1 MKKVKIAYITTQE
14 ASDVFP
20 LISALKELI
29 SQHGKIADVAIRS
42 GEDLKDSAR
51 REELER
57 IACDSH
63 LVIFNLHGGKKSLPC
78 FDELMG
84 KLQGSKASISAH
96 CASNEPEIELMK
108 LSTVD
113 EVVYKKVSRYLDYGG
128 KENFFNLI
136 IYLASRF
143 VGADLAFA
151 EPERPVWEG
160 IYHPDFDHVP
170 TLDEYLQ
177 KKYVPGKPTV
187 GLWFYQSL
195 WQAGNTVFVDRLIE
209 QIEQKGANVIPV
221 FLHSL
226 KDVERG
232 TKGAEWV
239 VDNFFIRDGKSII
252 DVLISTLMFSLS
264 IRPWEGEGAAAS
276 EDIARSEEWFLK
288 KLNVPVL
295 KAVVTYNTPGEWKES
310 MQGLSPLD
318 ISMGI
323 AMPEFDGMLITVPVA
338 ARDRT
343 DIDPLTGARVIRF
356 EPLPERIEKMVRLSL
371 NWARLRHIP
380 NPEKKVAIIFHNY
393 PPRDDRIGTA
403 FGLDSPVSVLNI
415 LQKMSDAGYKLDRMP
430 ESGQALIEDV
440 KSRLTLDRRWKSP
453 EELARR
459 AIDSVSENDYLQWF
473 GRLPAAV
480 QAKMTAA
487 WGAPPGEL
495 FVHKKSLIIPGIIN
509 GNFFIGLQ
517 PPRGFLEDPAAI
529 YHSPDHPIP
538 HHYYAYYRWIR
549 DVFGANVIMHIGK
562 HGSLEWLP
570 GKSVGLS
577 DSCFPDIAISDL
589 PNIYPYIINNPG
601 EGTQAKRRSYCCII
615 DHLVPVMH
623 NADAYDELAELEV
636 MIRDYHQSALEDPA
650 KLPTQKRMIWEKVC
664 EAKLDHDLETDEE
677 AAFSDF
683 DRFLEK
689 LHEYLHETADTQIRD
704 GLHILGEPPEG
715 SRLDEFL
722 VALTR
727 LSNGSVPSL
736 RQSLAEALGYDYE
749 FLLANRGKILSGIK
763 TCGEAIEEINA
774 LALSLVSRL
783 HEDGFCRD
791 DEGFSMKRVRAL
803 EDEVLGRQ
811 SSKVEQVLEY
821 ISSGLAPNIAATRD
835 ELWSILSASRG
846 RFVSP
851 GPSGAPTRGMADI
864 LPTGRNFYSVDPQA
878 IPSQAAWKVGVA
890 QADALLKRYL
900 KDEGRYPESL
910 GIVIWGSPTMRTKG
924 DDIAEVLSLMGV
936 RPVWEEKSGRVTG
949 IELIPLEE
957 LQRPRVDVMLRI
969 SGFFRDAFPNI
980 VHLVDRAVELVAGQ
994 KESPEQNFLAKHVSM
1009 DISEK
1014 TAAGIDREQ
1023 AGIEARYRIFGCR
1036 PGAYGAGVSDAIDSK
1051 NWKDEKDLAEIYV
1064 KWGGYAYG
1072 RKNFGATVPDEFRK
1086 RLSLLDLTVKNEDT
1100 REYDMLDGDDFY
1112 SYHGGMIAAVK
1123 ALKGE
1128 LPRSYCGDSSDPDH
1142 VLTRS
1147 TVEETKHI
1155 FRARILNPKWIE
1167 SMQRHGYKGAGDLSR
1182 MVDIA
1187 FGWDA
1192 TAEVLED
1199 WMYEELAN
1207 KYALD
1212 KEMQEWLKDVNPH
1225 ALQNITERL
1234 LEAVERGM
1242 WQASDE
1248 MKEELRDVYLEIE
1261 GWIEDDS
1268 EKSPKISGEK
1278 PNDGSDHEMT

>member
-1 MKKVKIAYITTQE
+1 MFRYANEITGWIITKKVKIAYVTTQE

-29 SQHGKIADVAIRS
+29 RQHGEVAEVAVRS
-42 GEDLKDSAR
+42 GEDLKDVDQWEEFEHFAR
-51 REELER
+51 SCH
-57 IACDSH
+57 IA
-63 LVIFNLHGGKKSLPC
+63 IFNLHGGKKSLSS
-78 FDELMG
+78 FDELVQR
-84 KLQGSKASISAH
+84 LQDSSVSIYAQS
-96 CASNEPEIELMK
+96 ASNEPEIELMK

-113 EVVYKKVSRYLDYGG
+113 DAVYRKVSQYLDYGG
-128 KENFFNLI
+128 RKNFYSLI
-136 IYLASRF
+136 LYLANYFIGSNYEF
-143 VGADLAFA
+143 S
-151 EPERPVWEG
+151 EPARPIWEG

-170 TLDEYLQ
+170 TLKEYLQ
-177 KKYVPGKPTV
+177 SKCVAGRPTV

-195 WQAGNTVFVDRLIE
+195 WQAGNTLFIDRLIE
-209 QIEQKGANVIPV
+209 EIERQGANVIPV
-221 FLHSL
+221 FLHAA

-239 VDNFFIRDGKSII
+239 VENLFMKDGRPII

-264 IRPWEGEGAAAS
+264 IKPWEGSDTGEGQ
-276 EDIARSEEWFLK
+276 EVARSEEWFIK
-288 KLNVPVL
+288 RLNVPVL
-295 KAVVTYNTPGEWKES
+295 KAIVTYNTLAEWNES
-310 MQGLSPLD
+310 LQGCSPMD

-338 ARDRT
+338 ARERT

-356 EPLPERIEKMVRLSL
+356 EPLPERTNKIVRLSL
-371 NWARLRHIP
+371 NWAKLRHIP
-380 NPEKKVAIIFHNY
+380 NSQKKVAIIFHNY

-415 LQKMSDAGYKLDRMP
+415 MKAMDDAGYTIERMP
-430 ESGQALIEDV
+430 ENGQALIEDV
-440 KSRLTLDRRWKSP
+440 KSRLTLDRRWRSP
-453 EELARR
+453 EELAKR
-459 AIDSVSENDYLQWF
+459 AIDSVTEGDYKDWF
-473 GRLPAAV
+473 EQLPVAV
-480 QAKMTAA
+480 QEKMTSA
-487 WGAPPGEL
+487 WGEAPGKL
-495 FVHKKSLIIPGIIN
+495 FVHKKNLIIPGVIN
-509 GNFFIGLQ
+509 GNIFIGLQ
-517 PPRGFLEDPAAI
+517 PSRGFLEDPAAI

-549 DVFGANVIMHIGK
+549 DVFRADLVMHIGK

-623 NADAYDELAELEV
+623 NADAYDEMAELEV
-636 MIRDYHQSALEDPA
+636 MLADYYQAASEDQS
-650 KLPTQKRMIWEKVC
+650 KLPTQKKMIWEKVC
-664 EAKLDHDLETDEE
+664 EAKLDHDLEVEE
-677 AAFSDF
+677 EEAFSDF
-683 DRFLEK
+683 DKFLEK
-689 LHEYLHETADTQIRD
+689 LHEYLHEMADTQIRD

-727 LSNGSVPSL
+727 LANGQVPSL
-736 RQSLAEALGYDYE
+736 RQSLAEAMGYDYDY
-749 FLLANRGKILSGIK
+749 LLDNRGKIVSGSK
-763 TCGEAIEEINA
+763 TCGQVIDDLNSLALRLVSGLHEQGFAVGTIPELVEEI
-774 LALSLVSRL
+774 L
-783 HEDGFCRD
+783 G
-791 DEGFSMKRVRAL
+791 KRNPKI
-803 EDEVLGRQ
+803 EKVLD
-811 SSKVEQVLEY
+811 Y
-821 ISSGLAPNIAATRD
+821 IATTLAPNIDATVD
-835 ELWSILSASRG
+835 ELSAILCASDG
-846 RFVSP
+846 GFVSP

-890 QADALLKRYL
+890 QADALLERYL
-900 KDEGRYPESL
+900 EDEGCYPESL
-910 GIVIWGSPTMRTKG
+910 GMVIWGSPTMRTKG
-924 DDIAEVLSLMGV
+924 DDIAEVLCLMGV
-936 RPVWEEKSGRVTG
+936 RPVWEERSGRVTG
-949 IELIPLEE
+949 IELIPIEE
-957 LQRPRVDVMLRI
+957 LQRPRIDVMLRI

-980 VHLVDRAVELVAGQ
+980 VHLVDRAVELVAEQ
-994 KESPEQNFLAKHVSM
+994 KEPPEQNFLAKHVSA

-1014 TAAGIDREQ
+1014 TAAGIDGEQ
-1023 AGIEARYRIFGCR
+1023 AKTLACYRIFGCR

-1072 RKNFGATVPDEFRK
+1072 RKNFGATVPDEFRR
-1086 RLSLLDLTVKNEDT
+1086 RLSRLDLTVKNEDT

-1128 LPRSYCGDSSDPDH
+1128 LPRSYCGDSSDPDR
-1142 VLTRS
+1142 VKTRS

-1167 SMQRHGYKGAGDLSR
+1167 SMKRHGYKGAGDISR

-1212 KEMQEWLKDVNPH
+1212 KDMQEWLKKVNPH
-1225 ALQNITERL
+1225 ALQNIAERL

-1242 WQASDE
+1242 WQATEE
-1248 MKEELRDVYLEIE
+1248 MKEELRDVYLDIE
-1261 GWIEDDS
+1261 GWIEDDQPQTDAS
-1268 EKSPKISGEK
+1268 SG
-1278 PNDGSDHEMT
+1278 S

>member
-1 MKKVKIAYITTQE
+1 MFRYANEITGWIITKKVKIAYVTTQE

-29 SQHGKIADVAIRS
+29 RQHGEVAEVAVRS
-42 GEDLKDSAR
+42 GEDLKDVDQWEEFEHFAR
-51 REELER
+51 SCH
-57 IACDSH
+57 IA
-63 LVIFNLHGGKKSLPC
+63 IFNLHGGKKSLSS
-78 FDELMG
+78 FDELVQS
-84 KLQGSKASISAH
+84 LQDSSVSIYAQS
-96 CASNEPEIELMK
+96 ASNEPEIELMK

-113 EVVYKKVSRYLDYGG
+113 DAIYRKVSQYLDYGG
-128 KENFFNLI
+128 RKNFYSLI
-136 IYLASRF
+136 LYLANYFIGSNYEF
-143 VGADLAFA
+143 S
-151 EPERPVWEG
+151 EPARPIWEG

-170 TLDEYLQ
+170 TLKEYLQ
-177 KKYVPGKPTV
+177 SKCVAGRPTV

-195 WQAGNTVFVDRLIE
+195 WQAGNTLFIDRLIE
-209 QIEQKGANVIPV
+209 EIERQGANVIPV
-221 FLHSL
+221 FLHAA

-239 VDNFFIRDGKSII
+239 VENLFMKDGRPII

-264 IRPWEGEGAAAS
+264 IKPWEGSDTGEGQ
-276 EDIARSEEWFLK
+276 EVARSEEWFIK
-288 KLNVPVL
+288 RLNVPVL
-295 KAVVTYNTPGEWKES
+295 KAIVTYNTLAEWNES
-310 MQGLSPLD
+310 LQGCSPMD

-323 AMPEFDGMLITVPVA
+323 AMPEFDGMMITVPVA
-338 ARDRT
+338 ARERT

-356 EPLPERIEKMVRLSL
+356 EPLPERTNKIVRLSL
-371 NWARLRHIP
+371 NWAKLRHIP
-380 NPEKKVAIIFHNY
+380 NSQKKVAIIFHNY

-415 LQKMSDAGYKLDRMP
+415 MKAMDDAGYTIERMP
-430 ESGQALIEDV
+430 ENGQALIEDV
-440 KSRLTLDRRWKSP
+440 KSRLTLDRRWRSP
-453 EELARR
+453 EELAKR
-459 AIDSVSENDYLQWF
+459 AIDSVTEGDYKDWF
-473 GRLPAAV
+473 EQLPVAV
-480 QAKMTAA
+480 QEKMTSA
-487 WGAPPGEL
+487 WGEAPGKL
-495 FVHKKSLIIPGIIN
+495 FVHKKNLIIPGVIN
-509 GNFFIGLQ
+509 GNIFIGLQ

-549 DVFGANVIMHIGK
+549 DVFRADLVMHIGK

-623 NADAYDELAELEV
+623 NADAYDEMAELEV
-636 MIRDYHQSALEDPA
+636 MLADYYQAASEDQS
-650 KLPTQKRMIWEKVC
+650 KLPTQKKMIWEKVC
-664 EAKLDHDLETDEE
+664 EAKLDHDLEVEE
-677 AAFSDF
+677 EEAFSDF
-683 DRFLEK
+683 DKFLEK
-689 LHEYLHETADTQIRD
+689 LHEYLHEMADTQIRD

-727 LSNGSVPSL
+727 LANGQVPSL
-736 RQSLAEALGYDYE
+736 RQSLAEAMGYDYDY
-749 FLLANRGKILSGIK
+749 LLDNRGKIVSGSK
-763 TCGEAIEEINA
+763 TCGQVIDDLNSLALRLVSGLHEQGFAVGTIPELVEEI
-774 LALSLVSRL
+774 L
-783 HEDGFCRD
+783 G
-791 DEGFSMKRVRAL
+791 KRNPKI
-803 EDEVLGRQ
+803 EKVLD
-811 SSKVEQVLEY
+811 Y
-821 ISSGLAPNIAATRD
+821 IATTLAPNIDATVD
-835 ELWSILSASRG
+835 ELSAILCASDG
-846 RFVSP
+846 GFVSP

-890 QADALLKRYL
+890 QADALLERYL
-900 KDEGRYPESL
+900 EDEGCYPESL
-910 GIVIWGSPTMRTKG
+910 GMVIWGSPTMRTKG
-924 DDIAEVLSLMGV
+924 DDIAEVLCLMGV
-936 RPVWEEKSGRVTG
+936 RPVWEERSGRVTG
-949 IELIPLEE
+949 IELIPIEE
-957 LQRPRVDVMLRI
+957 LQRPRIDVMLRI

-980 VHLVDRAVELVAGQ
+980 VHLVDRAVELVAEQ
-994 KESPEQNFLAKHVSM
+994 KEPPEQNFLAKHVSA

-1014 TAAGIDREQ
+1014 TAAGIDGEQ
-1023 AGIEARYRIFGCR
+1023 AKTLACYRIFGCR

-1072 RKNFGATVPDEFRK
+1072 RKNFGATVPDEFRR
-1086 RLSLLDLTVKNEDT
+1086 RLSRLDLTVKNEDT

-1128 LPRSYCGDSSDPDH
+1128 LPRSYCGDSSDPDR
-1142 VLTRS
+1142 VKTRS

-1167 SMQRHGYKGAGDLSR
+1167 SMKRHGYKGAGDISR

-1212 KEMQEWLKDVNPH
+1212 KDMQEWLKKVNPH
-1225 ALQNITERL
+1225 ALQNIAERL

-1242 WQASDE
+1242 WQATEE
-1248 MKEELRDVYLEIE
+1248 MKEELRDVYLDIE
-1261 GWIEDDS
+1261 GWIEDDQPQTDAS
-1268 EKSPKISGEK
+1268 SG
-1278 PNDGSDHEMT
+1278 S

>member
-1 MKKVKIAYITTQE
+1 MFRYANEITGWIITKKVKIAYVTTQE

-29 SQHGKIADVAIRS
+29 RQHGEVAEVAVRS
-42 GEDLKDSAR
+42 GEDLKDVDQWEEFEHFAR
-51 REELER
+51 SCH
-57 IACDSH
+57 IA
-63 LVIFNLHGGKKSLPC
+63 IFNLHGGKKSLSS
-78 FDELMG
+78 FDELVQS
-84 KLQGSKASISAH
+84 LQDSSVSIYAQS
-96 CASNEPEIELMK
+96 ASNEPEIELMK

-113 EVVYKKVSRYLDYGG
+113 DAVYRKVSQYLDYGG
-128 KENFFNLI
+128 RKNFYSLI
-136 IYLASRF
+136 LYLANYFIGSNYEF
-143 VGADLAFA
+143 S
-151 EPERPVWEG
+151 EPARPIWEG

-170 TLDEYLQ
+170 TLKEYLQ
-177 KKYVPGKPTV
+177 SKCVAGRPTV

-195 WQAGNTVFVDRLIE
+195 WQAGNTLFIDRLIE
-209 QIEQKGANVIPV
+209 EIERQGANVIPV
-221 FLHSL
+221 FLHAA

-239 VDNFFIRDGKSII
+239 VENLFMKDGRPII

-264 IRPWEGEGAAAS
+264 IKPWEGSDTGEGQ
-276 EDIARSEEWFLK
+276 EVARSEEWFIK
-288 KLNVPVL
+288 RLNVPVL
-295 KAVVTYNTPGEWKES
+295 KAIVTYNTLAEWNES
-310 MQGLSPLD
+310 LQGCSPMD

-338 ARDRT
+338 ARERT

-356 EPLPERIEKMVRLSL
+356 EPLPERTNKIVRLSL
-371 NWARLRHIP
+371 NWAKLRHIP
-380 NPEKKVAIIFHNY
+380 NSQKKVAIIFHNY

-415 LQKMSDAGYKLDRMP
+415 MKAMDDAGYTIERMP
-430 ESGQALIEDV
+430 ENGQALIEDV
-440 KSRLTLDRRWKSP
+440 KSRLTLDRRWRSP
-453 EELARR
+453 EELAKR
-459 AIDSVSENDYLQWF
+459 AIDSVTEGDYKDWF
-473 GRLPAAV
+473 EQLPVAV
-480 QAKMTAA
+480 QEKMTSA
-487 WGAPPGEL
+487 WGEAPGKL
-495 FVHKKSLIIPGIIN
+495 FVHKKNLIIPGVIN
-509 GNFFIGLQ
+509 GNIFIGLQ

-549 DVFGANVIMHIGK
+549 DVFRADLVMHIGK

-623 NADAYDELAELEV
+623 NADAYDEMAELEV
-636 MIRDYHQSALEDPA
+636 MLADYYQAASEDQS
-650 KLPTQKRMIWEKVC
+650 KLPTQKKMIWEKVC
-664 EAKLDHDLETDEE
+664 EAKLDHDLEVEE
-677 AAFSDF
+677 EEAFSDF
-683 DRFLEK
+683 DKFLEK
-689 LHEYLHETADTQIRD
+689 LHEYLHEMADTQIRD

-727 LSNGSVPSL
+727 LANGQVPSL
-736 RQSLAEALGYDYE
+736 RQSLAEAMGYDYDY
-749 FLLANRGKILSGIK
+749 LLDNRGKIVSGSK
-763 TCGEAIEEINA
+763 TCGQVIDDLNSLALRLVSGLHEQGFAVGTIPELVEEI
-774 LALSLVSRL
+774 L
-783 HEDGFCRD
+783 G
-791 DEGFSMKRVRAL
+791 KRNPKI
-803 EDEVLGRQ
+803 EKVLD
-811 SSKVEQVLEY
+811 Y
-821 ISSGLAPNIAATRD
+821 ISTTLAPSINATVD
-835 ELWSILSASRG
+835 ELTGVLCASDG
-846 RFVSP
+846 GFVSP

-890 QADALLKRYL
+890 QADALLERYL
-900 KDEGRYPESL
+900 EDEGCYPESL
-910 GIVIWGSPTMRTKG
+910 GMVIWGSPTMRTKG
-924 DDIAEVLSLMGV
+924 DDIAEVLCLMGV
-936 RPVWEEKSGRVTG
+936 RPVWEERSGRVTG
-949 IELIPLEE
+949 IELIPIEE
-957 LQRPRVDVMLRI
+957 LQRPRIDVMLRI

-980 VHLVDRAVELVAGQ
+980 VHLVDRAVELVAEQ
-994 KESPEQNFLAKHVSM
+994 KEPPEQNFLAKHVSA

-1014 TAAGIDREQ
+1014 TAAGIDGEQ
-1023 AGIEARYRIFGCR
+1023 AKTLACYRIFGCR

-1072 RKNFGATVPDEFRK
+1072 RKNFGATVPDEFRR
-1086 RLSLLDLTVKNEDT
+1086 RLSRLDLTVKNEDT

-1128 LPRSYCGDSSDPDH
+1128 LPRSYCGDSSDPDR
-1142 VLTRS
+1142 VKTRS

-1167 SMQRHGYKGAGDLSR
+1167 SMKRHGYKGAGDISR

-1212 KEMQEWLKDVNPH
+1212 KDMQEWLKKVNPH
-1225 ALQNITERL
+1225 ALQNIAERL

-1242 WQASDE
+1242 WQATEE
-1248 MKEELRDVYLEIE
+1248 MKEELRDVYLDIE
-1261 GWIEDDS
+1261 GWIEDDQPQTDAS
-1268 EKSPKISGEK
+1268 SG
-1278 PNDGSDHEMT
+1278 S

>member
-1 MKKVKIAYITTQE
+1 MFRYANEITGWIITKKVKIAYVTTQE

-29 SQHGKIADVAIRS
+29 RQHGEVAEVAVRS
-42 GEDLKDSAR
+42 GEDLKDVDQWEEFEHFAR
-51 REELER
+51 SCH
-57 IACDSH
+57 IA
-63 LVIFNLHGGKKSLPC
+63 IFNLHGGKKSLSS
-78 FDELMG
+78 FDELVQS
-84 KLQGSKASISAH
+84 LQDSSVSIYAQS
-96 CASNEPEIELMK
+96 ASNEPEIELMK

-113 EVVYKKVSRYLDYGG
+113 DAIYRKVSQYLDYGG
-128 KENFFNLI
+128 RKNFYSLI
-136 IYLASRF
+136 LYLANYFIGSNYEF
-143 VGADLAFA
+143 S
-151 EPERPVWEG
+151 EPARPIWEG

-170 TLDEYLQ
+170 TLKEYLQ
-177 KKYVPGKPTV
+177 SKCVAGRPTV

-195 WQAGNTVFVDRLIE
+195 WQAGNTLFIDRLIE
-209 QIEQKGANVIPV
+209 EIERQGANVIPV
-221 FLHSL
+221 FLHAA

-239 VDNFFIRDGKSII
+239 VENLFMKDGRPII

-264 IRPWEGEGAAAS
+264 IKPWEGSDTGEGQ
-276 EDIARSEEWFLK
+276 EVARSEEWFIK
-288 KLNVPVL
+288 RLNVPVL
-295 KAVVTYNTPGEWKES
+295 KAIVTYNTLADWNES
-310 MQGLSPLD
+310 LQGCSPMD

-338 ARDRT
+338 ARERT

-356 EPLPERIEKMVRLSL
+356 EPLPERTNKIVRLSL
-371 NWARLRHIP
+371 NWAKLRHIP
-380 NPEKKVAIIFHNY
+380 NSQKKVAIIFHNY

-415 LQKMSDAGYKLDRMP
+415 MKAMDDAGYTIERMP
-430 ESGQALIEDV
+430 ENGQALIEDV
-440 KSRLTLDRRWKSP
+440 KSRLTLDRRWRSP
-453 EELARR
+453 EELAKR
-459 AIDSVSENDYLQWF
+459 AIDSVTEGDYKDWF
-473 GRLPAAV
+473 EQLPVAV
-480 QAKMTAA
+480 QEKMTSA
-487 WGAPPGEL
+487 WGEAPGKL
-495 FVHKKSLIIPGIIN
+495 FVHKKNLIIPGVIN
-509 GNFFIGLQ
+509 GNIFIGLQ
-517 PPRGFLEDPAAI
+517 PSRGFLEDPAAI

-549 DVFGANVIMHIGK
+549 DVFRADLVMHIGK

-623 NADAYDELAELEV
+623 NADAYDEMAELEV
-636 MIRDYHQSALEDPA
+636 MLADYYQAASEDPS
-650 KLPTQKRMIWEKVC
+650 KLPTQKKMIWDKVC
-664 EAKLDHDLETDEE
+664 EAKLDHDLEIEE
-677 AAFSDF
+677 EEAFSDF
-683 DRFLEK
+683 DKFLEK
-689 LHEYLHETADTQIRD
+689 LHEYLHEMADTQIRD

-727 LSNGSVPSL
+727 LANGQVPSL
-736 RQSLAEALGYDYE
+736 RQSLAEAMGYDYDY
-749 FLLANRGKILSGIK
+749 LLDNRGKIVSGSK
-763 TCGEAIEEINA
+763 TCGQVIDDLNSLALRLVSGLHEQGFAVGTIPELVEEI
-774 LALSLVSRL
+774 L
-783 HEDGFCRD
+783 G
-791 DEGFSMKRVRAL
+791 KRNPKI
-803 EDEVLGRQ
+803 EKVLD
-811 SSKVEQVLEY
+811 Y
-821 ISSGLAPNIAATRD
+821 IATTLAPNIDATVD
-835 ELWSILSASRG
+835 ELSAILCASDG
-846 RFVSP
+846 GFVSP

-890 QADALLKRYL
+890 QADALLERYL
-900 KDEGRYPESL
+900 EDEGCYPESL
-910 GIVIWGSPTMRTKG
+910 GMVIWGSPTMRTKG
-924 DDIAEVLSLMGV
+924 DDIAEVLCLMGV
-936 RPVWEEKSGRVTG
+936 RPVWEERSGRVTG
-949 IELIPLEE
+949 IELIPIEE
-957 LQRPRVDVMLRI
+957 LQRPRIDVMLRI

-980 VHLVDRAVELVAGQ
+980 VHLVDRAVELVAEQ
-994 KESPEQNFLAKHVSM
+994 KEPPEQNFLAKHVSA

-1014 TAAGIDREQ
+1014 TAAGIDGEQ
-1023 AGIEARYRIFGCR
+1023 AKTLACYRIFGCR

-1072 RKNFGATVPDEFRK
+1072 RKNFGATVPDEFRR
-1086 RLSLLDLTVKNEDT
+1086 RLSRLDLTVKNEDT

-1128 LPRSYCGDSSDPDH
+1128 LPRSYCGDSSDPDR
-1142 VLTRS
+1142 VKTRS

-1167 SMQRHGYKGAGDLSR
+1167 SMKRHGYKGAGDISR

-1212 KEMQEWLKDVNPH
+1212 KDMQEWLKKVNPH
-1225 ALQNITERL
+1225 ALQNIAERL

-1242 WQASDE
+1242 WQATEE
-1248 MKEELRDVYLEIE
+1248 MKEELRDVYLDIE
-1261 GWIEDDS
+1261 GWIEDDQPQTDAS
-1268 EKSPKISGEK
+1268 SG
-1278 PNDGSDHEMT
+1278 S

>member
-1 MKKVKIAYITTQE
+1 MFRYANEITGWIITKKVKIAYVTTQE

-29 SQHGKIADVAIRS
+29 RQHGEVAEVAVRS
-42 GEDLKDSAR
+42 GEDLKDVDQWEEFEHFAR
-51 REELER
+51 SCH
-57 IACDSH
+57 IA
-63 LVIFNLHGGKKSLPC
+63 IFNLHGGKKSLSS
-78 FDELMG
+78 FDELVQS
-84 KLQGSKASISAH
+84 LQDSSVSIYAQS
-96 CASNEPEIELMK
+96 ASNEPEIELMK

-113 EVVYKKVSRYLDYGG
+113 DAIYRKVSQYLDYGG
-128 KENFFNLI
+128 RKNFYSLI
-136 IYLASRF
+136 LYLANYFIGSNYEF
-143 VGADLAFA
+143 S
-151 EPERPVWEG
+151 EPARPIWEG

-170 TLDEYLQ
+170 TLKEYLQ
-177 KKYVPGKPTV
+177 SKCVAGRPTV

-195 WQAGNTVFVDRLIE
+195 WQAGNTLFIDRLIE
-209 QIEQKGANVIPV
+209 EIERQGANVIPV
-221 FLHSL
+221 FLHAA

-239 VDNFFIRDGKSII
+239 VENLFMKDGRPII

-264 IRPWEGEGAAAS
+264 IKPWEGSDTGEGQ
-276 EDIARSEEWFLK
+276 EVARSEEWFIK
-288 KLNVPVL
+288 RLNVPVL
-295 KAVVTYNTPGEWKES
+295 KAIVTYNTLADWNES
-310 MQGLSPLD
+310 LQGCSPMD

-338 ARDRT
+338 ARERT

-356 EPLPERIEKMVRLSL
+356 EPLPERTNKIVRLSL
-371 NWARLRHIP
+371 NWAKLRHIP
-380 NPEKKVAIIFHNY
+380 NSQKKVAIIFHNY

-415 LQKMSDAGYKLDRMP
+415 MKAMDDAGYTIERMP
-430 ESGQALIEDV
+430 ENGQALIEDV
-440 KSRLTLDRRWKSP
+440 KSRLTLDRRWRSP
-453 EELARR
+453 EELAKR
-459 AIDSVSENDYLQWF
+459 AIDSVTEGDYKDWF
-473 GRLPAAV
+473 EQLPVAV
-480 QAKMTAA
+480 QEKMTSA
-487 WGAPPGEL
+487 WGEAPGKL
-495 FVHKKSLIIPGIIN
+495 FVHKKNLIIPGVIN
-509 GNFFIGLQ
+509 GNIFIGLQ
-517 PPRGFLEDPAAI
+517 PSRGFLEDPAAI

-549 DVFGANVIMHIGK
+549 DVFRADLVMHIGK

-623 NADAYDELAELEV
+623 NADAYDEMAELEV
-636 MIRDYHQSALEDPA
+636 MLADYYQAASEDQS
-650 KLPTQKRMIWEKVC
+650 KLPTQKKMIWEKVC
-664 EAKLDHDLETDEE
+664 EAKLDHDLEVEE
-677 AAFSDF
+677 EEAFSDF
-683 DRFLEK
+683 DKFLEK
-689 LHEYLHETADTQIRD
+689 LHEYLHEMADTQIRD

-727 LSNGSVPSL
+727 LANGQVPSL
-736 RQSLAEALGYDYE
+736 RQSLAEAMGYDYDY
-749 FLLANRGKILSGIK
+749 LLDNRGKIVSGSK
-763 TCGEAIEEINA
+763 TCGQVIDDLNSLALRLVSGLHERGFAVGTIPELVEEI
-774 LALSLVSRL
+774 L
-783 HEDGFCRD
+783 G
-791 DEGFSMKRVRAL
+791 KRNPKI
-803 EDEVLGRQ
+803 EKVLD
-811 SSKVEQVLEY
+811 Y
-821 ISSGLAPNIAATRD
+821 ISTTLAPSINATVD
-835 ELWSILSASRG
+835 ELTGVLCASDG
-846 RFVSP
+846 GFVSP

-890 QADALLKRYL
+890 QADALLERYL
-900 KDEGRYPESL
+900 EDEGCYPESL
-910 GIVIWGSPTMRTKG
+910 GMVIWGSPTMRTKG
-924 DDIAEVLSLMGV
+924 DDIAEVLCLMGV
-936 RPVWEEKSGRVTG
+936 RPVWEERSGRVTG
-949 IELIPLEE
+949 IELIPIEE
-957 LQRPRVDVMLRI
+957 LQRPRIDVMLRI

-980 VHLVDRAVELVAGQ
+980 VHLVDRAVELVAEQ
-994 KESPEQNFLAKHVSM
+994 KEPPEQNFLAKHVSA

-1014 TAAGIDREQ
+1014 TAAGIDGEQ
-1023 AGIEARYRIFGCR
+1023 AKTLACYRIFGCR

-1072 RKNFGATVPDEFRK
+1072 RKNFGATVPDEFRR
-1086 RLSLLDLTVKNEDT
+1086 RLSRLDLTVKNEDT

-1128 LPRSYCGDSSDPDH
+1128 LPRSYCGDSSDPDR
-1142 VLTRS
+1142 VKTRS

-1167 SMQRHGYKGAGDLSR
+1167 SMKRHGYKGAGDISR

-1212 KEMQEWLKDVNPH
+1212 RDMQEWLKKVNPH
-1225 ALQNITERL
+1225 ALQNIAERL

-1242 WQASDE
+1242 WQATEE
-1248 MKEELRDVYLEIE
+1248 MKEELRDVYLDIE
-1261 GWIEDDS
+1261 GWIEDDQPQTDAS
-1268 EKSPKISGEK
+1268 SG
-1278 PNDGSDHEMT
+1278 S

>member
-1 MKKVKIAYITTQE
+1 MFRYANEITGWIITKKVKIAYVTTQE

-29 SQHGKIADVAIRS
+29 RQHGEVAEVAVRS
-42 GEDLKDSAR
+42 GEDLKDVDQWEEFEHFAR
-51 REELER
+51 SCH
-57 IACDSH
+57 IA
-63 LVIFNLHGGKKSLPC
+63 IFNLHGGKKSLSS
-78 FDELMG
+78 FDELVQS
-84 KLQGSKASISAH
+84 LQDSSVSIYAQS
-96 CASNEPEIELMK
+96 ASNEPEIELMK

-113 EVVYKKVSRYLDYGG
+113 DAIYRKVSQYLDYGG
-128 KENFFNLI
+128 RKNFYSLI
-136 IYLASRF
+136 LYLANYFIGSNYEF
-143 VGADLAFA
+143 S
-151 EPERPVWEG
+151 EPARPIWEG

-170 TLDEYLQ
+170 TLKEYLQ
-177 KKYVPGKPTV
+177 SKCVAGRPTV

-195 WQAGNTVFVDRLIE
+195 WQAGNTLFIDRLIE
-209 QIEQKGANVIPV
+209 EIERQGANVIPV
-221 FLHSL
+221 FLHAA

-239 VDNFFIRDGKSII
+239 VENLFMKDGRPII

-264 IRPWEGEGAAAS
+264 IKPWEGSDTGEGQ
-276 EDIARSEEWFLK
+276 EVARSEEWFIK
-288 KLNVPVL
+288 RLNVPVL
-295 KAVVTYNTPGEWKES
+295 KAIVTYNTLADWNES
-310 MQGLSPLD
+310 LQGCSPMD

-338 ARDRT
+338 ARERT

-356 EPLPERIEKMVRLSL
+356 EPLPERTNKIVRLSL
-371 NWARLRHIP
+371 NWAKLRHIP
-380 NPEKKVAIIFHNY
+380 NSQKKVAIIFHNY

-415 LQKMSDAGYKLDRMP
+415 MKAMDDAGYTIERMP
-430 ESGQALIEDV
+430 ENGQALIEDV
-440 KSRLTLDRRWKSP
+440 KSRLTLDRRWRSP
-453 EELARR
+453 EELAKR
-459 AIDSVSENDYLQWF
+459 AIDSVTEGDYKDWF
-473 GRLPAAV
+473 EQLPVAV
-480 QAKMTAA
+480 QEKMTSA
-487 WGAPPGEL
+487 WGEAPGKL
-495 FVHKKSLIIPGIIN
+495 FVHKKNLIIPGVIN
-509 GNFFIGLQ
+509 GNIFIGLQ
-517 PPRGFLEDPAAI
+517 PSRGFLEDPAAI

-549 DVFGANVIMHIGK
+549 DVFRADLVMHIGK

-623 NADAYDELAELEV
+623 NADAYDEMAELEV
-636 MIRDYHQSALEDPA
+636 MLADYYQAASEDQS
-650 KLPTQKRMIWEKVC
+650 KLPTQKKMIWEKVC
-664 EAKLDHDLETDEE
+664 EAKLDHDLEVEE
-677 AAFSDF
+677 EEAFSDF
-683 DRFLEK
+683 DKFLEK
-689 LHEYLHETADTQIRD
+689 LHEYLHEMADTQIRD

-727 LSNGSVPSL
+727 LANGQVPSL
-736 RQSLAEALGYDYE
+736 RQSLAEAMGYDYDY
-749 FLLANRGKILSGIK
+749 LLDNRGKIVSGSK
-763 TCGEAIEEINA
+763 TCGQVIDDLNSLALRLVSGLHEQGFAVGTIPELVEEI
-774 LALSLVSRL
+774 L
-783 HEDGFCRD
+783 G
-791 DEGFSMKRVRAL
+791 KRNPKI
-803 EDEVLGRQ
+803 EKVLD
-811 SSKVEQVLEY
+811 Y
-821 ISSGLAPNIAATRD
+821 IATTLAPNIDATVD
-835 ELWSILSASRG
+835 ELSAILCASDEG
-846 RFVSP
+846 FVSP

-890 QADALLKRYL
+890 QADALLERYL
-900 KDEGRYPESL
+900 EDEGCYPESL
-910 GIVIWGSPTMRTKG
+910 GMVIWGSPTMRTKG
-924 DDIAEVLSLMGV
+924 DDIAEVLCLMGV
-936 RPVWEEKSGRVTG
+936 RPVWEERSGRVTG
-949 IELIPLEE
+949 IELIPIEE
-957 LQRPRVDVMLRI
+957 LQRPRIDVMLRI

-980 VHLVDRAVELVAGQ
+980 VHLVDRAVELVAEQ
-994 KESPEQNFLAKHVSM
+994 KEPPEQNFLAKHVSA

-1014 TAAGIDREQ
+1014 TAAGIDGEQ
-1023 AGIEARYRIFGCR
+1023 AKTLACYRIFGCR

-1072 RKNFGATVPDEFRK
+1072 RKNFGATVPDEFRR
-1086 RLSLLDLTVKNEDT
+1086 RLSRLDLTVKNEDT

-1128 LPRSYCGDSSDPDH
+1128 LPRSYCGDSSDPDR
-1142 VLTRS
+1142 VKTRS

-1167 SMQRHGYKGAGDLSR
+1167 SMKRHGYKGAGDISR

-1212 KEMQEWLKDVNPH
+1212 KDMQEWLKKVNPH
-1225 ALQNITERL
+1225 ALQNIAERL

-1242 WQASDE
+1242 WQATEE
-1248 MKEELRDVYLEIE
+1248 MKEELRDVYLDIE
-1261 GWIEDDS
+1261 GWIEDDQPQTDAS
-1268 EKSPKISGEK
+1268 SG
-1278 PNDGSDHEMT
+1278 S

>member
-1 MKKVKIAYITTQE
+1 MFRYANEITGWIITKKVKIAYVTTQE

-29 SQHGKIADVAIRS
+29 RQHGEVAEVAVRS
-42 GEDLKDSAR
+42 GEDLKDVDQWEEFEHFAR
-51 REELER
+51 SCH
-57 IACDSH
+57 IA
-63 LVIFNLHGGKKSLPC
+63 IFNLHGGKKSLSS
-78 FDELMG
+78 FDELVQS
-84 KLQGSKASISAH
+84 LQDSSVSIYAQS
-96 CASNEPEIELMK
+96 ASNEPEIELMK

-113 EVVYKKVSRYLDYGG
+113 DAVYRKVSQYLDYGG
-128 KENFFNLI
+128 RKNFYSLI
-136 IYLASRF
+136 LYLANYFIGSNYEF
-143 VGADLAFA
+143 S
-151 EPERPVWEG
+151 EPARPIWEG

-170 TLDEYLQ
+170 TLKEYLQ
-177 KKYVPGKPTV
+177 SKCVAGRPTV

-195 WQAGNTVFVDRLIE
+195 WQAGNTLFIDRLIE
-209 QIEQKGANVIPV
+209 EIERQGANVIPV
-221 FLHSL
+221 FLHAA

-239 VDNFFIRDGKSII
+239 VENLFMKDGRPII

-264 IRPWEGEGAAAS
+264 IKPWEGSDTGEGQ
-276 EDIARSEEWFLK
+276 EVARSEEWFIK
-288 KLNVPVL
+288 RLNVPVL
-295 KAVVTYNTPGEWKES
+295 KAIVTYNTLADWNES
-310 MQGLSPLD
+310 LQGCSPMD

-338 ARDRT
+338 ARERT

-356 EPLPERIEKMVRLSL
+356 EPLPERANKIVRLSL
-371 NWARLRHIP
+371 NWAKLRHIP
-380 NPEKKVAIIFHNY
+380 NSQKKVAIIFHNY

-415 LQKMSDAGYKLDRMP
+415 MKAMDDAGYTIERMP
-430 ESGQALIEDV
+430 ENGQALIEDV
-440 KSRLTLDRRWKSP
+440 KSRLTLDRRWRSP
-453 EELARR
+453 EELAKR
-459 AIDSVSENDYLQWF
+459 AIDSVTEGDYKDWF
-473 GRLPAAV
+473 EQLPVAV
-480 QAKMTAA
+480 QEKMTSA
-487 WGAPPGEL
+487 WGEAPGKL
-495 FVHKKSLIIPGIIN
+495 FVHKKNLIIPGVIN
-509 GNFFIGLQ
+509 GNIFIGLQ

-549 DVFGANVIMHIGK
+549 DVFRADLVMHIGK

-623 NADAYDELAELEV
+623 NADAYDEMAELEV
-636 MIRDYHQSALEDPA
+636 MLADYYQAASEDQS
-650 KLPTQKRMIWEKVC
+650 KLPTQKKMIWEKVC
-664 EAKLDHDLETDEE
+664 EAKLDHDLEVEE
-677 AAFSDF
+677 EEAFSDF
-683 DRFLEK
+683 DKFLEK
-689 LHEYLHETADTQIRD
+689 LHEYLHEMADTQIRD

-727 LSNGSVPSL
+727 LANGQVPSL
-736 RQSLAEALGYDYE
+736 RQSLAEAMGYDYDY
-749 FLLANRGKILSGIK
+749 LLDNRGKIVSGSK
-763 TCGEAIEEINA
+763 TCGQVIDDLNSLALRLVSGLHEQGFAVGTIPELVEEI
-774 LALSLVSRL
+774 L
-783 HEDGFCRD
+783 G
-791 DEGFSMKRVRAL
+791 KRNPKI
-803 EDEVLGRQ
+803 EKVLD
-811 SSKVEQVLEY
+811 Y
-821 ISSGLAPNIAATRD
+821 ISTTLAPSINATVD
-835 ELWSILSASRG
+835 ELTGVLCASDG
-846 RFVSP
+846 GFVSP

-890 QADALLKRYL
+890 QADALLERYL
-900 KDEGRYPESL
+900 EDEGCYPESL
-910 GIVIWGSPTMRTKG
+910 GMVIWGSPTMRTKG
-924 DDIAEVLSLMGV
+924 DDIAEVLCLMGV
-936 RPVWEEKSGRVTG
+936 RPVWEERSGRVTG
-949 IELIPLEE
+949 IELIPIEE
-957 LQRPRVDVMLRI
+957 LQRPRIDVMLRI

-980 VHLVDRAVELVAGQ
+980 VHLVDRAVELVAEQ
-994 KESPEQNFLAKHVSM
+994 KEPPEQNFLAKHVSA

-1014 TAAGIDREQ
+1014 TAAGIDGEQ
-1023 AGIEARYRIFGCR
+1023 AKTLACYRIFGCR

-1072 RKNFGATVPDEFRK
+1072 RKNFGATVPDEFRR
-1086 RLSLLDLTVKNEDT
+1086 RLSRLDLTVKNEDT

-1128 LPRSYCGDSSDPDH
+1128 LPRSYCGDSSDPDR
-1142 VLTRS
+1142 VKTRS

-1167 SMQRHGYKGAGDLSR
+1167 SMKRHGYKGAGDISR

-1212 KEMQEWLKDVNPH
+1212 KDMQEWLKKVNPH
-1225 ALQNITERL
+1225 ALQNIAERL

-1242 WQASDE
+1242 WQATEE
-1248 MKEELRDVYLEIE
+1248 MKEELRDVYLDIE
-1261 GWIEDDS
+1261 GWIEDDQPQTDAS
-1268 EKSPKISGEK
+1268 SG
-1278 PNDGSDHEMT
+1278 S

>member
-1 MKKVKIAYITTQE
+1 MFRYANEITGWIITKKVKIAYVTTQE

-29 SQHGKIADVAIRS
+29 RQHGEVAEVAVRS
-42 GEDLKDSAR
+42 GEDLKDVDQWEEFEHFAR
-51 REELER
+51 SCH
-57 IACDSH
+57 IA
-63 LVIFNLHGGKKSLPC
+63 IFNLHGGKKSLSS
-78 FDELMG
+78 FDELVQR
-84 KLQGSKASISAH
+84 LQDSSVSIYAQS
-96 CASNEPEIELMK
+96 ASNEPEIELMK

-113 EVVYKKVSRYLDYGG
+113 NAVYRKVSQYLDYGG
-128 KENFFNLI
+128 RENFYSLI
-136 IYLASRF
+136 LYLANYFIGSNYEF
-143 VGADLAFA
+143 S
-151 EPERPVWEG
+151 EPLRPIWEG

-170 TLDEYLQ
+170 TLKEYLQ
-177 KKYVPGKPTV
+177 SKCVAGRPTV

-195 WQAGNTVFVDRLIE
+195 WQAGNTLFIDRLIE
-209 QIEQKGANVIPV
+209 EIERQGANVIPV
-221 FLHSL
+221 FLHAA

-239 VDNFFIRDGKSII
+239 VENLFMKDGRPII

-264 IRPWEGEGAAAS
+264 IKPWEGSDTGEGQ
-276 EDIARSEEWFLK
+276 EVARSEEWFIK
-288 KLNVPVL
+288 RLNVPVL
-295 KAVVTYNTPGEWKES
+295 KAIVTYNTLAEWNES
-310 MQGLSPLD
+310 LQGCSPMD

-323 AMPEFDGMLITVPVA
+323 AMPEFDGMMITVPVA
-338 ARDRT
+338 ARERT

-356 EPLPERIEKMVRLSL
+356 EPLPERTNKIVRLSL
-371 NWARLRHIP
+371 NWAKLRHIP
-380 NPEKKVAIIFHNY
+380 NSQKKVAIIFHNY

-415 LQKMSDAGYKLDRMP
+415 MKAMDDAGYTIERMP
-430 ESGQALIEDV
+430 ENGQALIEDV
-440 KSRLTLDRRWKSP
+440 KSRLTLDRRWRSP
-453 EELARR
+453 EELAKR
-459 AIDSVSENDYLQWF
+459 AIDSVTEGDYKDWF
-473 GRLPAAV
+473 EQLPVAV
-480 QAKMTAA
+480 QEKMTSA
-487 WGAPPGEL
+487 WGEAPGKL
-495 FVHKKSLIIPGIIN
+495 FVHKKNLIIPGVIN
-509 GNFFIGLQ
+509 GNIFIGLQ

-549 DVFGANVIMHIGK
+549 DVFRADLVMHIGK

-623 NADAYDELAELEV
+623 NADAYDEMAELEV
-636 MIRDYHQSALEDPA
+636 MLADYYQAASEDPS
-650 KLPTQKRMIWEKVC
+650 KLPTQKKMIWDKVC
-664 EAKLDHDLETDEE
+664 EAKLDHDLEIEE
-677 AAFSDF
+677 EEAFSDF
-683 DRFLEK
+683 DKFLEK
-689 LHEYLHETADTQIRD
+689 LHEYLHEMADTQIRD

-727 LSNGSVPSL
+727 LANGQVPSL
-736 RQSLAEALGYDYE
+736 RQSLAEAMGYDYDY
-749 FLLANRGKILSGIK
+749 LLDNRGKIVSGSK
-763 TCGEAIEEINA
+763 TCGQVIDDLNSLALRLVSGLHEQGFAVGTIPELVEEI
-774 LALSLVSRL
+774 L
-783 HEDGFCRD
+783 G
-791 DEGFSMKRVRAL
+791 KRNPKI
-803 EDEVLGRQ
+803 EKVLD
-811 SSKVEQVLEY
+811 Y
-821 ISSGLAPNIAATRD
+821 IATTLAPNIDATVD
-835 ELWSILSASRG
+835 ELSAILCASDG
-846 RFVSP
+846 GFVSP

-890 QADALLKRYL
+890 QADALLERYL
-900 KDEGRYPESL
+900 EDEGCYPESL
-910 GIVIWGSPTMRTKG
+910 GMVIWGSPTMRTKG
-924 DDIAEVLSLMGV
+924 DDIAEVLCLMGV
-936 RPVWEEKSGRVTG
+936 RPVWEERSGRVTG
-949 IELIPLEE
+949 IELIPMEE
-957 LQRPRVDVMLRI
+957 LQRPRIDVMLRI

-980 VHLVDRAVELVAGQ
+980 VHLVDRAVELVAEQ
-994 KESPEQNFLAKHVSM
+994 KEPPEQNFLAKHVSA

-1014 TAAGIDREQ
+1014 TAAGIDGEQ
-1023 AGIEARYRIFGCR
+1023 AKTLACYRIFGCR

-1072 RKNFGATVPDEFRK
+1072 RKNFGATVPDEFRR
-1086 RLSLLDLTVKNEDT
+1086 RLSRLDLTVKNEDT

-1128 LPRSYCGDSSDPDH
+1128 LPRSYCGDSSDPDR
-1142 VLTRS
+1142 VKTRS

-1167 SMQRHGYKGAGDLSR
+1167 SMKRHGYKGAGDISR

-1212 KEMQEWLKDVNPH
+1212 KDMQEWLKKVNPH
-1225 ALQNITERL
+1225 ALQNIAERL

-1242 WQASDE
+1242 WQATEE
-1248 MKEELRDVYLEIE
+1248 MKEELRDVYLDIE
-1261 GWIEDDS
+1261 GWIEDDQPQTDAS
-1268 EKSPKISGEK
+1268 SG
-1278 PNDGSDHEMT
+1278 S

>member
-1 MKKVKIAYITTQE
+1 MFRYANEITGWIITKKVKIAYVTTQE

-29 SQHGKIADVAIRS
+29 RQHGEVAEVAVRS
-42 GEDLKDSAR
+42 GEDLKDVDQWEEFEHFAR
-51 REELER
+51 SCH
-57 IACDSH
+57 IA
-63 LVIFNLHGGKKSLPC
+63 IFNLHGGKKSLSS
-78 FDELMG
+78 FDELVQS
-84 KLQGSKASISAH
+84 LQDSSVSIYAQS
-96 CASNEPEIELMK
+96 ASNEPEIELMK

-113 EVVYKKVSRYLDYGG
+113 NAVYRKVSQYLDYGG
-128 KENFFNLI
+128 RKNFYSLI
-136 IYLASRF
+136 LYLANYFIGSNYEF
-143 VGADLAFA
+143 S
-151 EPERPVWEG
+151 EPVRPIWEG

-170 TLDEYLQ
+170 TLKEYLQ
-177 KKYVPGKPTV
+177 SKCVAGRPTV

-195 WQAGNTVFVDRLIE
+195 WQAGNTLFIDRLIE
-209 QIEQKGANVIPV
+209 EIERQGANVIPV
-221 FLHSL
+221 FLHAA

-239 VDNFFIRDGKSII
+239 VENLFMKDGRPII

-264 IRPWEGEGAAAS
+264 IKPWEGSDTGEGQ
-276 EDIARSEEWFLK
+276 EVARSEEWFIK
-288 KLNVPVL
+288 RLNVPVL
-295 KAVVTYNTPGEWKES
+295 KAIVTYNTLADWNES
-310 MQGLSPLD
+310 LQGCSPMD

-338 ARDRT
+338 ARERT

-356 EPLPERIEKMVRLSL
+356 EPLPERTNKIVRLSL
-371 NWARLRHIP
+371 NWAKLRHIP
-380 NPEKKVAIIFHNY
+380 NSQKKVAIIFHNY

-415 LQKMSDAGYKLDRMP
+415 MKAMDDAGYTIERMP
-430 ESGQALIEDV
+430 ENGQALIEDV
-440 KSRLTLDRRWKSP
+440 KSRLTLDRRWRSP
-453 EELARR
+453 EELAKR
-459 AIDSVSENDYLQWF
+459 AIDSVTEGDYKDWF
-473 GRLPAAV
+473 EQLPVAV
-480 QAKMTAA
+480 QEKMTSA
-487 WGAPPGEL
+487 WGEAPGKL
-495 FVHKKSLIIPGIIN
+495 FVHKKNLIIPGVIN
-509 GNFFIGLQ
+509 GNIFIGLQ
-517 PPRGFLEDPAAI
+517 PSRGFLEDPAAI

-549 DVFGANVIMHIGK
+549 DVFRADLVMHIGK

-623 NADAYDELAELEV
+623 NADAYDEMAELEV
-636 MIRDYHQSALEDPA
+636 MLADYYQAASEDQS
-650 KLPTQKRMIWEKVC
+650 KLPTQKKMIWEKVC
-664 EAKLDHDLETDEE
+664 EAKLDHDLEVEE
-677 AAFSDF
+677 EEAFSDF
-683 DRFLEK
+683 DKFLEK
-689 LHEYLHETADTQIRD
+689 LHEYLHEMADTQIRD

-727 LSNGSVPSL
+727 LANGQVPSL
-736 RQSLAEALGYDYE
+736 RQSLAEAMGYDYDY
-749 FLLANRGKILSGIK
+749 LLDNRGKIVSGSK
-763 TCGEAIEEINA
+763 TCGQVIDDLNSLALRLVSGLHEQGFAVGTIPELVEEI
-774 LALSLVSRL
+774 L
-783 HEDGFCRD
+783 G
-791 DEGFSMKRVRAL
+791 KRNPKI
-803 EDEVLGRQ
+803 EKVLD
-811 SSKVEQVLEY
+811 Y
-821 ISSGLAPNIAATRD
+821 IATTLAPNIDATVD
-835 ELWSILSASRG
+835 ELSAILCASDG
-846 RFVSP
+846 GFVSP

-890 QADALLKRYL
+890 QADALLERYL
-900 KDEGRYPESL
+900 EDEGCYPESL
-910 GIVIWGSPTMRTKG
+910 GMVIWGSPTMRTKG
-924 DDIAEVLSLMGV
+924 DDIAEVLCLMGV
-936 RPVWEEKSGRVTG
+936 RPVWEERSGRVTG
-949 IELIPLEE
+949 IELIPIEE
-957 LQRPRVDVMLRI
+957 LQRPRIDVMLRI

-980 VHLVDRAVELVAGQ
+980 VHLVDRAVELVAEQ
-994 KESPEQNFLAKHVSM
+994 KEPPEQNFLAKHVSA

-1014 TAAGIDREQ
+1014 TAAGIDGEQ
-1023 AGIEARYRIFGCR
+1023 AKTLACYRIFGCR

-1072 RKNFGATVPDEFRK
+1072 RKNFGATVPDEFRR
-1086 RLSLLDLTVKNEDT
+1086 RLSRLDLTVKNEDT

-1128 LPRSYCGDSSDPDH
+1128 LPRSYCGDSSDPDR
-1142 VLTRS
+1142 VKTRS

-1167 SMQRHGYKGAGDLSR
+1167 SMKRHGYKGAGDISR

-1212 KEMQEWLKDVNPH
+1212 KDMQEWLKKVNPH
-1225 ALQNITERL
+1225 ALQNIAERL

-1242 WQASDE
+1242 WQATEE
-1248 MKEELRDVYLEIE
+1248 MKEELRDVYLDIE
-1261 GWIEDDS
+1261 GWIEDDQPQTDAS
-1268 EKSPKISGEK
+1268 SG
-1278 PNDGSDHEMT
+1278 S

>member
-1 MKKVKIAYITTQE
+1 MFRYANEITGWIITKKVKIAYVTTQE

-29 SQHGKIADVAIRS
+29 RQHGEVAEVAVRS
-42 GEDLKDSAR
+42 GEDLKDVDQWEEFEHFAR
-51 REELER
+51 SCH
-57 IACDSH
+57 IA
-63 LVIFNLHGGKKSLPC
+63 IFNLHGGKKSLSS
-78 FDELMG
+78 FDELVQS
-84 KLQGSKASISAH
+84 LQDSSVSIYAQS
-96 CASNEPEIELMK
+96 ASNEPEIELMK

-113 EVVYKKVSRYLDYGG
+113 DAIYRKVSQYLDYGG
-128 KENFFNLI
+128 RKNFYSLI
-136 IYLASRF
+136 LYLANYFIGSNYEF
-143 VGADLAFA
+143 S
-151 EPERPVWEG
+151 EPARPIWEG

-170 TLDEYLQ
+170 TLKEYLQ
-177 KKYVPGKPTV
+177 SKCVAGRPTV

-195 WQAGNTVFVDRLIE
+195 WQAGNTLFIDRLIE
-209 QIEQKGANVIPV
+209 EIERQGANVIPV
-221 FLHSL
+221 FLHAA

-239 VDNFFIRDGKSII
+239 VENLFMKDGRPII

-264 IRPWEGEGAAAS
+264 IKPWEGSDTGEGQ
-276 EDIARSEEWFLK
+276 EVARSEEWFIK
-288 KLNVPVL
+288 RLNVPVL
-295 KAVVTYNTPGEWKES
+295 KAIVTYNTLADWNES
-310 MQGLSPLD
+310 LQGCSPMD

-338 ARDRT
+338 ARERT

-356 EPLPERIEKMVRLSL
+356 EPLPERTNKIVRLSL
-371 NWARLRHIP
+371 NWAKLRHIP
-380 NPEKKVAIIFHNY
+380 NSQKKVAIIFHNY

-415 LQKMSDAGYKLDRMP
+415 MKAMDDAGYTIERMP
-430 ESGQALIEDV
+430 ENGQTLIEDV
-440 KSRLTLDRRWKSP
+440 KSRLTLDRRWRSP
-453 EELARR
+453 EELAKR
-459 AIDSVSENDYLQWF
+459 AIDSVTEGDYKDWF
-473 GRLPAAV
+473 EQLPVAV
-480 QAKMTAA
+480 QEKMTSA
-487 WGAPPGEL
+487 WGEAPGKL
-495 FVHKKSLIIPGIIN
+495 FVHKKNLIIPGVIN
-509 GNFFIGLQ
+509 GNIFIGLQ
-517 PPRGFLEDPAAI
+517 PSRGFLEDPAAI

-549 DVFGANVIMHIGK
+549 DVFRADLVMHIGK

-623 NADAYDELAELEV
+623 NADAYDEMAELEV
-636 MIRDYHQSALEDPA
+636 MLADYYQAASEDQS
-650 KLPTQKRMIWEKVC
+650 KLPTQKKMIWEKVC
-664 EAKLDHDLETDEE
+664 EAKLDHDLEVEE
-677 AAFSDF
+677 EEAFSDF
-683 DRFLEK
+683 DKFLEK
-689 LHEYLHETADTQIRD
+689 LHEYLHEMADTQIRD

-727 LSNGSVPSL
+727 LANGQVPSL
-736 RQSLAEALGYDYE
+736 RQSLAEAMGYDYDY
-749 FLLANRGKILSGIK
+749 LLDNRGKIVSGSK
-763 TCGEAIEEINA
+763 TCGQVIDDLNSLALRLVSGLHEQGFAVGTIPELVEEI
-774 LALSLVSRL
+774 L
-783 HEDGFCRD
+783 G
-791 DEGFSMKRVRAL
+791 KRNPKI
-803 EDEVLGRQ
+803 EKVLD
-811 SSKVEQVLEY
+811 Y
-821 ISSGLAPNIAATRD
+821 IATTLAPNIDATVD
-835 ELWSILSASRG
+835 ELSAILCASDG
-846 RFVSP
+846 GFVSP

-890 QADALLKRYL
+890 QADALLERYL
-900 KDEGRYPESL
+900 EDEGCYPESL
-910 GIVIWGSPTMRTKG
+910 GMVIWGSPTMRTKG
-924 DDIAEVLSLMGV
+924 DDIAEVLCLMGV
-936 RPVWEEKSGRVTG
+936 RPVWEERSGRVTG
-949 IELIPLEE
+949 IELIPIEE
-957 LQRPRVDVMLRI
+957 LQRPRIDVMLRI

-980 VHLVDRAVELVAGQ
+980 VHLVDRAVELVAEQ
-994 KESPEQNFLAKHVSM
+994 KEPPEQNFLAKHVSA

-1014 TAAGIDREQ
+1014 TAAGIDGEQ
-1023 AGIEARYRIFGCR
+1023 AKTLACYRIFGCR

-1072 RKNFGATVPDEFRK
+1072 RKNFGATVPDEFRR
-1086 RLSLLDLTVKNEDT
+1086 RLSRLDLTVKNEDT

-1128 LPRSYCGDSSDPDH
+1128 LPRSYCGDSSDPDR
-1142 VLTRS
+1142 VKTRS

-1167 SMQRHGYKGAGDLSR
+1167 SMKRHGYKGAGDISR

-1212 KEMQEWLKDVNPH
+1212 KDMQEWLKKVNPH
-1225 ALQNITERL
+1225 ALQNIAERL

-1242 WQASDE
+1242 WQATEE
-1248 MKEELRDVYLEIE
+1248 MKEELRDVYLDIE
-1261 GWIEDDS
+1261 GWIEDDQPQTDAS
-1268 EKSPKISGEK
+1268 SG
-1278 PNDGSDHEMT
+1278 S

>member
-1 MKKVKIAYITTQE
+1 MFRYANEITGWIITKKVKIAYVTTQE

-29 SQHGKIADVAIRS
+29 RQHGEVAEVAVRS
-42 GEDLKDSAR
+42 GEDLKDVDQWEEFEHFAR
-51 REELER
+51 SCH
-57 IACDSH
+57 IA
-63 LVIFNLHGGKKSLPC
+63 IFNLHGGKKSLSS
-78 FDELMG
+78 FDELVQS
-84 KLQGSKASISAH
+84 LQDSSVSIYAQS
-96 CASNEPEIELMK
+96 ASNEPEIELMK

-113 EVVYKKVSRYLDYGG
+113 DAVYRKVSQYLDYGG
-128 KENFFNLI
+128 RKNFYSLI
-136 IYLASRF
+136 LYLANYFIGSNYEF
-143 VGADLAFA
+143 S
-151 EPERPVWEG
+151 EPARPIWEG

-170 TLDEYLQ
+170 TLKEYLQ
-177 KKYVPGKPTV
+177 SKCVAGRPTV

-195 WQAGNTVFVDRLIE
+195 WQAGNTLFIDRLIE
-209 QIEQKGANVIPV
+209 EIERQGANVIPV
-221 FLHSL
+221 FLHAA

-239 VDNFFIRDGKSII
+239 VENLFMKDGRPII

-264 IRPWEGEGAAAS
+264 IKPWEGSDTGEGQ
-276 EDIARSEEWFLK
+276 EVARSEEWFIK
-288 KLNVPVL
+288 RLNVPVL
-295 KAVVTYNTPGEWKES
+295 KAIVTYNTLADWNES
-310 MQGLSPLD
+310 LQGCSPMD

-338 ARDRT
+338 ARERT

-356 EPLPERIEKMVRLSL
+356 EPLPERTNKIVRLSL
-371 NWARLRHIP
+371 NWAKLRHIP
-380 NPEKKVAIIFHNY
+380 NSQKKVAIIFHNY

-415 LQKMSDAGYKLDRMP
+415 MKAMDDAGYTIERMP
-430 ESGQALIEDV
+430 ENGQALIEDV
-440 KSRLTLDRRWKSP
+440 KSRLTLDRRWRSP
-453 EELARR
+453 EELAKR
-459 AIDSVSENDYLQWF
+459 AIDSVTEGDYKDWF
-473 GRLPAAV
+473 EQLPVAV
-480 QAKMTAA
+480 QEKMTSA
-487 WGAPPGEL
+487 WGEAPGKL
-495 FVHKKSLIIPGIIN
+495 FVHKKNLIIPGVIN
-509 GNFFIGLQ
+509 GNIFIGLQ
-517 PPRGFLEDPAAI
+517 PSRGFLEDPAAI

-549 DVFGANVIMHIGK
+549 DVFRADLVMHIGK

-623 NADAYDELAELEV
+623 NADAYDEMAELEV
-636 MIRDYHQSALEDPA
+636 MLADYYQAASEDQS
-650 KLPTQKRMIWEKVC
+650 KLPTQKKMIWEKVC
-664 EAKLDHDLETDEE
+664 EAKLDHDLEVEE
-677 AAFSDF
+677 EEAFSDF
-683 DRFLEK
+683 DKFLEK
-689 LHEYLHETADTQIRD
+689 LHEYLHEMADTQIRD

-727 LSNGSVPSL
+727 LANGQVPSL
-736 RQSLAEALGYDYE
+736 RQSLAEAMGYDYDY
-749 FLLANRGKILSGIK
+749 LLDNRGKIVSGSK
-763 TCGEAIEEINA
+763 TCGQVIDDLNSLALRLVSGLHEQGFAVGTIPELVEEI
-774 LALSLVSRL
+774 L
-783 HEDGFCRD
+783 G
-791 DEGFSMKRVRAL
+791 KRNPKI
-803 EDEVLGRQ
+803 EKVLD
-811 SSKVEQVLEY
+811 Y
-821 ISSGLAPNIAATRD
+821 IATTLAPNIDATVD
-835 ELWSILSASRG
+835 ELSAILCASDG
-846 RFVSP
+846 GFVSP

-890 QADALLKRYL
+890 QADALLERYL
-900 KDEGRYPESL
+900 EDEGCYPESL
-910 GIVIWGSPTMRTKG
+910 GMVIWGSPTMRTKG
-924 DDIAEVLSLMGV
+924 DDIAEVLCLMGV
-936 RPVWEEKSGRVTG
+936 RPVWEERSGRVTG
-949 IELIPLEE
+949 IELIPIEE
-957 LQRPRVDVMLRI
+957 LQRPRIDVMLRI

-980 VHLVDRAVELVAGQ
+980 VHLVDRAVELVAEQ
-994 KESPEQNFLAKHVSM
+994 KEPPEQNFLAKHVSA

-1014 TAAGIDREQ
+1014 TAAGIDGEQ
-1023 AGIEARYRIFGCR
+1023 AKTLACYRIFGCR

-1072 RKNFGATVPDEFRK
+1072 RKNFGATVPDEFRR
-1086 RLSLLDLTVKNEDT
+1086 RLSRLDLTVKNEDT

-1128 LPRSYCGDSSDPDH
+1128 LPRSYCGDSSDPDR
-1142 VLTRS
+1142 VKTRS

-1167 SMQRHGYKGAGDLSR
+1167 SMKRHGYKGAGDISR

-1212 KEMQEWLKDVNPH
+1212 RDMQEWLKKVNPH
-1225 ALQNITERL
+1225 ALQNIAERL

-1242 WQASDE
+1242 WQATEE
-1248 MKEELRDVYLEIE
+1248 MKEELRDVYLDIE
-1261 GWIEDDS
+1261 GWIEDDQPQTDAS
-1268 EKSPKISGEK
+1268 SG
-1278 PNDGSDHEMT
+1278 S

>member
-1 MKKVKIAYITTQE
+1 MFRYANEITGWIITKKVKIAYVTTQE

-29 SQHGKIADVAIRS
+29 RQHGEVAEVAVRS
-42 GEDLKDSAR
+42 GEDLKDVDQWEEFEHFAR
-51 REELER
+51 SCH
-57 IACDSH
+57 IA
-63 LVIFNLHGGKKSLPC
+63 IFNLHGGKKSLSS
-78 FDELMG
+78 FDELVQS
-84 KLQGSKASISAH
+84 LQDSSVSIYAQS
-96 CASNEPEIELMK
+96 ASNEPEIELMK

-113 EVVYKKVSRYLDYGG
+113 DAIYRKVSQYLDYGG
-128 KENFFNLI
+128 RKNFYSLI
-136 IYLASRF
+136 LYLANYFIGSNYEF
-143 VGADLAFA
+143 S
-151 EPERPVWEG
+151 EPARPIWEG

-170 TLDEYLQ
+170 TLKEYLQ
-177 KKYVPGKPTV
+177 SKCVAGRPTV

-195 WQAGNTVFVDRLIE
+195 WQAGNTLFIDRLIE
-209 QIEQKGANVIPV
+209 EIERQGANVIPV
-221 FLHSL
+221 FLHAA

-239 VDNFFIRDGKSII
+239 VENLFMKDGRPII

-264 IRPWEGEGAAAS
+264 IKPWEGSDTGEGQ
-276 EDIARSEEWFLK
+276 EVARSEEWFIK
-288 KLNVPVL
+288 RLNVPVL
-295 KAVVTYNTPGEWKES
+295 KAIVTYNTLADWNES
-310 MQGLSPLD
+310 LQGCSPMD

-338 ARDRT
+338 ARERT

-356 EPLPERIEKMVRLSL
+356 EPLPERTNKIVRLSL
-371 NWARLRHIP
+371 NWAKLRHIP
-380 NPEKKVAIIFHNY
+380 NSQKKVAIIFHNY

-415 LQKMSDAGYKLDRMP
+415 MKAMDDAGYTIERMP
-430 ESGQALIEDV
+430 ENGQALIENV
-440 KSRLTLDRRWKSP
+440 KSRLTLDRRWRSP
-453 EELARR
+453 EELAKR
-459 AIDSVSENDYLQWF
+459 AIDSVTEGDYKDWF
-473 GRLPAAV
+473 EQLPVAV
-480 QAKMTAA
+480 QEKMTSA
-487 WGAPPGEL
+487 WGEAPGKL
-495 FVHKKSLIIPGIIN
+495 FVHKKNLIIPGVIN
-509 GNFFIGLQ
+509 GNIFIGLQ
-517 PPRGFLEDPAAI
+517 PSRGFLEDPAAI

-549 DVFGANVIMHIGK
+549 DVFRADLVMHIGK

-623 NADAYDELAELEV
+623 NADAYDEMAELEV
-636 MIRDYHQSALEDPA
+636 MLADYYQAASEDQS
-650 KLPTQKRMIWEKVC
+650 KLPTQKKMIWEKVC
-664 EAKLDHDLETDEE
+664 EAKLDHDLEVEE
-677 AAFSDF
+677 EEAFSDF
-683 DRFLEK
+683 DKFLEK
-689 LHEYLHETADTQIRD
+689 LHEYLHEMADTQIRD

-727 LSNGSVPSL
+727 LANGQVPSL
-736 RQSLAEALGYDYE
+736 RQSLAEAMGYDYDY
-749 FLLANRGKILSGIK
+749 LLDNRGKIVSGSK
-763 TCGEAIEEINA
+763 TCGQVIDDLNSLALRLVSGLHEQGFAVGTIPELVEEI
-774 LALSLVSRL
+774 L
-783 HEDGFCRD
+783 G
-791 DEGFSMKRVRAL
+791 KRNPKI
-803 EDEVLGRQ
+803 EKVLD
-811 SSKVEQVLEY
+811 Y
-821 ISSGLAPNIAATRD
+821 IATTLAPNIDATVD
-835 ELWSILSASRG
+835 ELSAILCASDG
-846 RFVSP
+846 GFVSP

-890 QADALLKRYL
+890 QADALLERYL
-900 KDEGRYPESL
+900 EDEGCYPESL
-910 GIVIWGSPTMRTKG
+910 GMVIWGSPTMRTKG
-924 DDIAEVLSLMGV
+924 DDIAEVLCLMGV
-936 RPVWEEKSGRVTG
+936 RPVWEERSGRVTG
-949 IELIPLEE
+949 IELIPIEE
-957 LQRPRVDVMLRI
+957 LQRPRIDVMLRI

-980 VHLVDRAVELVAGQ
+980 VHLVDRAVELVAEQ
-994 KESPEQNFLAKHVSM
+994 KEPPEQNFLAKHVSA

-1014 TAAGIDREQ
+1014 TAAGIDGEQ
-1023 AGIEARYRIFGCR
+1023 AKTLACYRIFGCR

-1072 RKNFGATVPDEFRK
+1072 RKNFGATVPDEFRR
-1086 RLSLLDLTVKNEDT
+1086 RLSRLDLTVKNEDT

-1128 LPRSYCGDSSDPDH
+1128 LPRSYCGDSSDPDR
-1142 VLTRS
+1142 VKTRS

-1167 SMQRHGYKGAGDLSR
+1167 SMKRHGYKGAGDISR

-1212 KEMQEWLKDVNPH
+1212 RDMQEWLKKVNPH
-1225 ALQNITERL
+1225 ALQNIAERL

-1242 WQASDE
+1242 WQATEE
-1248 MKEELRDVYLEIE
+1248 MKEELRDVYLDIE
-1261 GWIEDDS
+1261 GWIEDDQPQTDAS
-1268 EKSPKISGEK
+1268 SG
-1278 PNDGSDHEMT
+1278 S

>member
-1 MKKVKIAYITTQE
+1 MFRYANEITGWIITKKVKIAYVTTQE

-29 SQHGKIADVAIRS
+29 RQHGEVAEVAVRS
-42 GEDLKDSAR
+42 GEDLKDVDQWEEFEHFAR
-51 REELER
+51 SCH
-57 IACDSH
+57 IA
-63 LVIFNLHGGKKSLPC
+63 IFNLHGGKKSLSS
-78 FDELMG
+78 FDELVQS
-84 KLQGSKASISAH
+84 LQDSSVSIYAQS
-96 CASNEPEIELMK
+96 ASNEPEIELMK

-113 EVVYKKVSRYLDYGG
+113 DAIYRKVSQYLDYGG
-128 KENFFNLI
+128 RKNFYSLI
-136 IYLASRF
+136 LYLANYFIGSNYEF
-143 VGADLAFA
+143 S
-151 EPERPVWEG
+151 EPARPIWEG

-170 TLDEYLQ
+170 TLKEYLQ
-177 KKYVPGKPTV
+177 SKCVAGRPTV

-195 WQAGNTVFVDRLIE
+195 WQAGNTLFIDRLIE
-209 QIEQKGANVIPV
+209 EIERQGANVIPV
-221 FLHSL
+221 FLHAA

-239 VDNFFIRDGKSII
+239 VENLFMKDGRPII

-264 IRPWEGEGAAAS
+264 IKPWEGSDTGEGQ
-276 EDIARSEEWFLK
+276 EVARSEEWFIK
-288 KLNVPVL
+288 RLNVPVL
-295 KAVVTYNTPGEWKES
+295 KAIVTYNTLADWNES
-310 MQGLSPLD
+310 LQGCSPMD

-338 ARDRT
+338 ARERT

-356 EPLPERIEKMVRLSL
+356 EPLPERTNKIVRLSL
-371 NWARLRHIP
+371 NWAKLRHIP
-380 NPEKKVAIIFHNY
+380 NSQKKVAIIFHNY

-415 LQKMSDAGYKLDRMP
+415 MKAMDDAGYTIERMP
-430 ESGQALIEDV
+430 ENGQALIENV
-440 KSRLTLDRRWKSP
+440 KSRLTLDRRWRSP
-453 EELARR
+453 EELAKR
-459 AIDSVSENDYLQWF
+459 AIDSVTEGDYKDWF
-473 GRLPAAV
+473 EQLPVAV
-480 QAKMTAA
+480 QEKMTSA
-487 WGAPPGEL
+487 WGEAPGKL
-495 FVHKKSLIIPGIIN
+495 FVHKKNLIIPGVIN
-509 GNFFIGLQ
+509 GNIFIGLQ
-517 PPRGFLEDPAAI
+517 PSRGFLEDPAAI

-549 DVFGANVIMHIGK
+549 DVFRADLVMHIGK

-623 NADAYDELAELEV
+623 NADAYDEMAELEV
-636 MIRDYHQSALEDPA
+636 MLADYYQAASEDQS
-650 KLPTQKRMIWEKVC
+650 KLPTQKKMIWEKVC
-664 EAKLDHDLETDEE
+664 EAKLDHDLEVEE
-677 AAFSDF
+677 EEAFSDF
-683 DRFLEK
+683 DKFLEK
-689 LHEYLHETADTQIRD
+689 LHEYLHEMADTQIRD

-727 LSNGSVPSL
+727 LANGQVPSL
-736 RQSLAEALGYDYE
+736 RQSLAEAMGYDYDY
-749 FLLANRGKILSGIK
+749 LLDNRGKIVSGSK
-763 TCGEAIEEINA
+763 TCGQVIDDLNSLALRLVSGLHEQGFAVGTIPELVEEI
-774 LALSLVSRL
+774 L
-783 HEDGFCRD
+783 G
-791 DEGFSMKRVRAL
+791 KRNPKI
-803 EDEVLGRQ
+803 EKVLD
-811 SSKVEQVLEY
+811 Y
-821 ISSGLAPNIAATRD
+821 IATTLAPNIDATVD
-835 ELWSILSASRG
+835 ELSAILCASDG
-846 RFVSP
+846 GFVSP

-890 QADALLKRYL
+890 QADALLERYL
-900 KDEGRYPESL
+900 EDEGCYPESL
-910 GIVIWGSPTMRTKG
+910 GMVIWGSPTMRTKG
-924 DDIAEVLSLMGV
+924 DDIAEVLCLMGV
-936 RPVWEEKSGRVTG
+936 RPVWEERSGRVTG
-949 IELIPLEE
+949 IELIPIEE
-957 LQRPRVDVMLRI
+957 LQRPRIDVMLRI

-980 VHLVDRAVELVAGQ
+980 VHLVDRAVELVAEQ
-994 KESPEQNFLAKHVSM
+994 KEPPEQNFLAKHVSA

-1014 TAAGIDREQ
+1014 TAAGIDGEQ
-1023 AGIEARYRIFGCR
+1023 AKTLACYRIFGCR

-1072 RKNFGATVPDEFRK
+1072 RKNFGATVPDEFRR
-1086 RLSLLDLTVKNEDT
+1086 RLSRLDLTVKNEDT

-1128 LPRSYCGDSSDPDH
+1128 LPRSYCGDSSDPDR
-1142 VLTRS
+1142 VKTRS

-1167 SMQRHGYKGAGDLSR
+1167 SMKRHGYKGAGDISR

-1212 KEMQEWLKDVNPH
+1212 KDMQEWLKKVNPH
-1225 ALQNITERL
+1225 ALQNIAERL

-1242 WQASDE
+1242 WQATEE
-1248 MKEELRDVYLEIE
+1248 MKEELRDVYLDIE
-1261 GWIEDDS
+1261 GWIEDDQPQTDAS
-1268 EKSPKISGEK
+1268 SG
-1278 PNDGSDHEMT
+1278 S

>member
-1 MKKVKIAYITTQE
+1 MFRYANEITGWIITKKVKIAYVTTQE

-29 SQHGKIADVAIRS
+29 RQHGEVAEVAVRS
-42 GEDLKDSAR
+42 GEDLKDVDQWEEFEHFAR
-51 REELER
+51 SCH
-57 IACDSH
+57 IA
-63 LVIFNLHGGKKSLPC
+63 IFNLHGGKKSLSS
-78 FDELMG
+78 FDELVQS
-84 KLQGSKASISAH
+84 LQDSSVSIYAQS
-96 CASNEPEIELMK
+96 ASNEPEIELMK

-113 EVVYKKVSRYLDYGG
+113 DAVYRKVSQYLDYGG
-128 KENFFNLI
+128 RKNFYSLI
-136 IYLASRF
+136 LYLANYFIGSNYEF
-143 VGADLAFA
+143 S
-151 EPERPVWEG
+151 EPARPIWEG

-170 TLDEYLQ
+170 TLKEYLQ
-177 KKYVPGKPTV
+177 SKCVAGRPTV

-195 WQAGNTVFVDRLIE
+195 WQAGNTLFIDRLIE
-209 QIEQKGANVIPV
+209 EIERQGANVIPV
-221 FLHSL
+221 FLHAA

-239 VDNFFIRDGKSII
+239 VENLFMKDGRPII

-264 IRPWEGEGAAAS
+264 IKPWEGSDTGEGQ
-276 EDIARSEEWFLK
+276 EVARSEEWFIK
-288 KLNVPVL
+288 RLNVPVL
-295 KAVVTYNTPGEWKES
+295 KAIVTYNTLADWNES
-310 MQGLSPLD
+310 LQGCSPMD

-338 ARDRT
+338 ARERT

-356 EPLPERIEKMVRLSL
+356 EPLPERTNKIVRLSL
-371 NWARLRHIP
+371 NWAKLRHIP
-380 NPEKKVAIIFHNY
+380 NSQKKVAIIFHNY

-415 LQKMSDAGYKLDRMP
+415 MKAMDDAGYTIERMP
-430 ESGQALIEDV
+430 ENGQALIEDV
-440 KSRLTLDRRWKSP
+440 KSRLTLDRRWRSP
-453 EELARR
+453 EELAKR
-459 AIDSVSENDYLQWF
+459 AIDSVTEGDYKDWF
-473 GRLPAAV
+473 EQLPVAV
-480 QAKMTAA
+480 QEKMTSA
-487 WGAPPGEL
+487 WGEAPGKL
-495 FVHKKSLIIPGIIN
+495 FVHKKNLIIPGVIN
-509 GNFFIGLQ
+509 GNIFIGLQ
-517 PPRGFLEDPAAI
+517 PSRGFLEDPAAI

-549 DVFGANVIMHIGK
+549 DVFRADLVMHIGK

-623 NADAYDELAELEV
+623 NADAYDEMAELEV
-636 MIRDYHQSALEDPA
+636 MLADYYQAASEDQS
-650 KLPTQKRMIWEKVC
+650 KLPTQKKMIWEKVC
-664 EAKLDHDLETDEE
+664 EAKLDHDLEVEE
-677 AAFSDF
+677 EEAFSDF
-683 DRFLEK
+683 DKFLEK
-689 LHEYLHETADTQIRD
+689 LHEYLHEMADTQIRD

-727 LSNGSVPSL
+727 LANGQVPSL
-736 RQSLAEALGYDYE
+736 RQSLAEAMGYDYDY
-749 FLLANRGKILSGIK
+749 LLDNRGKIVSGSK
-763 TCGEAIEEINA
+763 TCGQVIDDLNSLALRLVSGLHEQGFAVGTIPELVEEI
-774 LALSLVSRL
+774 L
-783 HEDGFCRD
+783 G
-791 DEGFSMKRVRAL
+791 KRNPKI
-803 EDEVLGRQ
+803 EKVLD
-811 SSKVEQVLEY
+811 Y
-821 ISSGLAPNIAATRD
+821 IATTLAPNIDATVD
-835 ELWSILSASRG
+835 ELSAILCASDG
-846 RFVSP
+846 GFVSP

-890 QADALLKRYL
+890 QADALLERYL
-900 KDEGRYPESL
+900 EDEGCYPESL
-910 GIVIWGSPTMRTKG
+910 GMVIWGSPTMRTKG
-924 DDIAEVLSLMGV
+924 DDIAEVLCLMGV
-936 RPVWEEKSGRVTG
+936 RPVWEERSGRVTG
-949 IELIPLEE
+949 IELIPIEE
-957 LQRPRVDVMLRI
+957 LQRPRIDVMLRI

-980 VHLVDRAVELVAGQ
+980 VHLVDRAVELVAEQ
-994 KESPEQNFLAKHVSM
+994 KEPPEQNFLAKHVSA

-1014 TAAGIDREQ
+1014 TAAGIDGEQ
-1023 AGIEARYRIFGCR
+1023 AKTLACYRIFGCR

-1072 RKNFGATVPDEFRK
+1072 RKNFGATVPDEFRR
-1086 RLSLLDLTVKNEDT
+1086 RLSRLDLTVKNEDT

-1128 LPRSYCGDSSDPDH
+1128 LPRSYCGDSSDPDR
-1142 VLTRS
+1142 VKTRS

-1167 SMQRHGYKGAGDLSR
+1167 SMKRHGYKGAGDISR

-1212 KEMQEWLKDVNPH
+1212 KDMQEWLKKVNPH
-1225 ALQNITERL
+1225 ALQNIAERL

-1242 WQASDE
+1242 WQATEE
-1248 MKEELRDVYLEIE
+1248 MKEELRDVYLDIE
-1261 GWIEDDS
+1261 GWIEDDQPQTDAS
-1268 EKSPKISGEK
+1268 SG
-1278 PNDGSDHEMT
+1278 S

>member
-1 MKKVKIAYITTQE
+1 MFRYANEITGWIITKKVKIAYVTTQE

-29 SQHGKIADVAIRS
+29 RQHGEVAEVAVRS
-42 GEDLKDSAR
+42 GEDLKDVDQWEEFEHFAR
-51 REELER
+51 SCH
-57 IACDSH
+57 IA
-63 LVIFNLHGGKKSLPC
+63 IFNLHGGKKSLSS
-78 FDELMG
+78 FDELVQS
-84 KLQGSKASISAH
+84 LQDSSVSIYAQS
-96 CASNEPEIELMK
+96 ASNEPEIELMK

-113 EVVYKKVSRYLDYGG
+113 NAVYRKVSQYLDYGG
-128 KENFFNLI
+128 RENFYSLI
-136 IYLASRF
+136 LYLANYFIGSNYEF
-143 VGADLAFA
+143 S
-151 EPERPVWEG
+151 EPLRPIWEG

-170 TLDEYLQ
+170 TLKEYLQ
-177 KKYVPGKPTV
+177 SKCVAGRPTV

-195 WQAGNTVFVDRLIE
+195 WQAGNTLFIDRLIE
-209 QIEQKGANVIPV
+209 EIERQGANVIPV
-221 FLHSL
+221 FLHAA

-239 VDNFFIRDGKSII
+239 VENLFMKDGRPII

-264 IRPWEGEGAAAS
+264 IKPWEGSDTGEGQ
-276 EDIARSEEWFLK
+276 EVARSEEWFIK
-288 KLNVPVL
+288 RLNVPVL
-295 KAVVTYNTPGEWKES
+295 KAIVTYNTLAEWNES
-310 MQGLSPLD
+310 LQGCSPMD

-323 AMPEFDGMLITVPVA
+323 AMPEFDGMMITVPVA
-338 ARDRT
+338 ARERT

-356 EPLPERIEKMVRLSL
+356 EPLPERTNKIVRLSL
-371 NWARLRHIP
+371 NWAKLRHIP
-380 NPEKKVAIIFHNY
+380 NSQKKVAIIFHNY

-415 LQKMSDAGYKLDRMP
+415 MKAMDDAGYTIERMP
-430 ESGQALIEDV
+430 ENGQALIEDV
-440 KSRLTLDRRWKSP
+440 KSRLTLDRRWRSP
-453 EELARR
+453 EELAKR
-459 AIDSVSENDYLQWF
+459 AIDSVTEGDYKDWF
-473 GRLPAAV
+473 EQLPVAV
-480 QAKMTAA
+480 QEKMTSA
-487 WGAPPGEL
+487 WGEAPGKL
-495 FVHKKSLIIPGIIN
+495 FVHKKNLIIPGVIN
-509 GNFFIGLQ
+509 GNIFIGLQ
-517 PPRGFLEDPAAI
+517 PSRGFLEDPAAI

-549 DVFGANVIMHIGK
+549 DVFRADLVMHIGK

-623 NADAYDELAELEV
+623 NADAYDEMAELEV
-636 MIRDYHQSALEDPA
+636 MLADYYQAASEDPS
-650 KLPTQKRMIWEKVC
+650 KLPTQKKMIWDKVC
-664 EAKLDHDLETDEE
+664 EAKLDHDLEIEE
-677 AAFSDF
+677 EEAFSDF
-683 DRFLEK
+683 DKFLEK
-689 LHEYLHETADTQIRD
+689 LHEYLHEMADTQIRD

-727 LSNGSVPSL
+727 LANGQVPSL
-736 RQSLAEALGYDYE
+736 RQSLAEAMGYDYDY
-749 FLLANRGKILSGIK
+749 LLDNRGKIVSGSK
-763 TCGEAIEEINA
+763 TCGQVIDDLNSLALRLVSGLHEQGFAVGTIPELVEEI
-774 LALSLVSRL
+774 L
-783 HEDGFCRD
+783 G
-791 DEGFSMKRVRAL
+791 KRNPKI
-803 EDEVLGRQ
+803 EKVLD
-811 SSKVEQVLEY
+811 Y
-821 ISSGLAPNIAATRD
+821 IATTLAPNIDATVD
-835 ELWSILSASRG
+835 ELSAILCASDG
-846 RFVSP
+846 GFVSP

-890 QADALLKRYL
+890 QADALLERYL
-900 KDEGRYPESL
+900 EDEGCYPESL
-910 GIVIWGSPTMRTKG
+910 GMVIWGSPTMRTKG
-924 DDIAEVLSLMGV
+924 DDIAEVLCLMGV
-936 RPVWEEKSGRVTG
+936 RPVWEERSGRVTG
-949 IELIPLEE
+949 IELIPMEE
-957 LQRPRVDVMLRI
+957 LQRPRIDVMLRI

-980 VHLVDRAVELVAGQ
+980 VHLVDRAVELVAEQ
-994 KESPEQNFLAKHVSM
+994 KEPPEQNFLAKHVSA

-1014 TAAGIDREQ
+1014 TAAGIDGEQ
-1023 AGIEARYRIFGCR
+1023 AKTLACYRIFGCR

-1051 NWKDEKDLAEIYV
+1051 NWKNEKDLAEIYV

-1072 RKNFGATVPDEFRK
+1072 RKNFGATVPDEFRR
-1086 RLSLLDLTVKNEDT
+1086 RLSRLDLTVKNEDT

-1128 LPRSYCGDSSDPDH
+1128 LPRSYCGDSSDPDR
-1142 VLTRS
+1142 VKTRS

-1167 SMQRHGYKGAGDLSR
+1167 SMKRHGYKGAGDISR

-1212 KEMQEWLKDVNPH
+1212 KDMQEWLKKVNPH
-1225 ALQNITERL
+1225 ALQNIAERL

-1242 WQASDE
+1242 WQATEE
-1248 MKEELRDVYLEIE
+1248 MKEELRDVYLDIE
-1261 GWIEDDS
+1261 GWIEDDQPQTDAS
-1268 EKSPKISGEK
+1268 SG
-1278 PNDGSDHEMT
+1278 S

>member
-1 MKKVKIAYITTQE
+1 MFRYANEITGWIITKKVKIAYVTTQE

-29 SQHGKIADVAIRS
+29 RQHGEVAEVAVRS
-42 GEDLKDSAR
+42 GEDLKDVDQWEEFEHFAR
-51 REELER
+51 SCH
-57 IACDSH
+57 IA
-63 LVIFNLHGGKKSLPC
+63 IFNLHGGKKSLSS
-78 FDELMG
+78 FDELVQS
-84 KLQGSKASISAH
+84 LQDSSVSIYAQS
-96 CASNEPEIELMK
+96 ASNEPEIELMK

-113 EVVYKKVSRYLDYGG
+113 DAIYRKVSQYLDYGG
-128 KENFFNLI
+128 RKNFYSLI
-136 IYLASRF
+136 LYLANYFIGSNYEF
-143 VGADLAFA
+143 S
-151 EPERPVWEG
+151 EPARPIWEG

-170 TLDEYLQ
+170 TLKEYLQ
-177 KKYVPGKPTV
+177 SKCVAGRPTV

-195 WQAGNTVFVDRLIE
+195 WQAGNTLFIDRLIE
-209 QIEQKGANVIPV
+209 EIERQGANVIPV
-221 FLHSL
+221 FLHAA

-239 VDNFFIRDGKSII
+239 VENLFMKDGRPII

-264 IRPWEGEGAAAS
+264 IKPWEGSDTGEGQ
-276 EDIARSEEWFLK
+276 EVARSEEWFIK
-288 KLNVPVL
+288 RLNVPVL
-295 KAVVTYNTPGEWKES
+295 KAIVTYNTLADWNES
-310 MQGLSPLD
+310 LQGCSPMD

-338 ARDRT
+338 ARERT

-356 EPLPERIEKMVRLSL
+356 EPLPERTNKIVRLSL
-371 NWARLRHIP
+371 NWAKLRHIP
-380 NPEKKVAIIFHNY
+380 NSQKKVAIIFHNY

-415 LQKMSDAGYKLDRMP
+415 MKAMDDAGYTIERMP
-430 ESGQALIEDV
+430 ENGQALIEDV
-440 KSRLTLDRRWKSP
+440 KSRLTLDRRWRSP
-453 EELARR
+453 EELAKR
-459 AIDSVSENDYLQWF
+459 AIDSVTEGDYKDWF
-473 GRLPAAV
+473 EQLPVAV
-480 QAKMTAA
+480 QEKMTSA
-487 WGAPPGEL
+487 WGEAPGKL
-495 FVHKKSLIIPGIIN
+495 FVHKKNLIIPGVIN
-509 GNFFIGLQ
+509 GNIFIGLQ
-517 PPRGFLEDPAAI
+517 PSRGFLEDPAAI

-549 DVFGANVIMHIGK
+549 DVFRADLVMHIGK

-623 NADAYDELAELEV
+623 NADAYDEMAELEV
-636 MIRDYHQSALEDPA
+636 MLADYYQAASEDQS
-650 KLPTQKRMIWEKVC
+650 KLPTQKKMIWEKVC
-664 EAKLDHDLETDEE
+664 EAKLDHDLEVEE
-677 AAFSDF
+677 EEAFSDF
-683 DRFLEK
+683 DKFLEK
-689 LHEYLHETADTQIRD
+689 LHEYLHEMADTQIRD

-727 LSNGSVPSL
+727 LANGQVPSL
-736 RQSLAEALGYDYE
+736 RQSLAEAMGYDYDY
-749 FLLANRGKILSGIK
+749 LLDNRGKIVSGSK
-763 TCGEAIEEINA
+763 TCGQVIDDLNSLALRLVSGLHEQGFAVGTIPELVEEI
-774 LALSLVSRL
+774 L
-783 HEDGFCRD
+783 G
-791 DEGFSMKRVRAL
+791 KRNPKI
-803 EDEVLGRQ
+803 EKVLD
-811 SSKVEQVLEY
+811 Y
-821 ISSGLAPNIAATRD
+821 IATTLAPNIDATVD
-835 ELWSILSASRG
+835 ELSAILCASDG
-846 RFVSP
+846 GFVSP

-890 QADALLKRYL
+890 QADALLERYL
-900 KDEGRYPESL
+900 EDEGCYPESL
-910 GIVIWGSPTMRTKG
+910 GMVIWGSPTMRTKG
-924 DDIAEVLSLMGV
+924 DDIAEVLCLMGV
-936 RPVWEEKSGRVTG
+936 RPVWEERSGRVTG
-949 IELIPLEE
+949 IELIPIEE
-957 LQRPRVDVMLRI
+957 LQRPRIDVMLRI

-980 VHLVDRAVELVAGQ
+980 VHLVDRAVELVAEQ
-994 KESPEQNFLAKHVSM
+994 KEPPEQNFLAKHVSA

-1014 TAAGIDREQ
+1014 TAAGIDGEQ
-1023 AGIEARYRIFGCR
+1023 AKTLACYRIFGCR

-1072 RKNFGATVPDEFRK
+1072 RKNFGVTVPDEFRR
-1086 RLSLLDLTVKNEDT
+1086 RLSRLDLTVKNEDT

-1128 LPRSYCGDSSDPDH
+1128 LPRSYCGDSSDPDR
-1142 VLTRS
+1142 VKTRS

-1167 SMQRHGYKGAGDLSR
+1167 SMKRHGYKGAGDISR

-1212 KEMQEWLKDVNPH
+1212 KDMQEWLKKVNPH
-1225 ALQNITERL
+1225 ALQNIAERL

-1242 WQASDE
+1242 WQATEE
-1248 MKEELRDVYLEIE
+1248 MKEELRDVYLDIE
-1261 GWIEDDS
+1261 GWIEDDQPQTDAS
-1268 EKSPKISGEK
+1268 SG
-1278 PNDGSDHEMT
+1278 S

>member
-1 MKKVKIAYITTQE
+1 MFRYANEITGWIITKKVKIAYVTTQE

-29 SQHGKIADVAIRS
+29 RQHGEVAEVAVRS
-42 GEDLKDSAR
+42 GEDLKDVDQWEEFEHFAR
-51 REELER
+51 SCH
-57 IACDSH
+57 IA
-63 LVIFNLHGGKKSLPC
+63 IFNLHGGKKSLSS
-78 FDELMG
+78 FDELVQS
-84 KLQGSKASISAH
+84 LQDSSVSIYAQS
-96 CASNEPEIELMK
+96 ASNEPEIELMK

-113 EVVYKKVSRYLDYGG
+113 DAIYRKVSQYLDYGG
-128 KENFFNLI
+128 RKNFYSLI
-136 IYLASRF
+136 LYLANYFIGSNYEF
-143 VGADLAFA
+143 S
-151 EPERPVWEG
+151 EPARPIWEG

-170 TLDEYLQ
+170 TLKEYLQ
-177 KKYVPGKPTV
+177 SKCVAGRPTV

-195 WQAGNTVFVDRLIE
+195 WQAGNTLFIDRLIE
-209 QIEQKGANVIPV
+209 EIERQGANVIPV
-221 FLHSL
+221 FLHAA

-239 VDNFFIRDGKSII
+239 VENLFMKDGRPII

-264 IRPWEGEGAAAS
+264 IKPWEGSDTGEGQ
-276 EDIARSEEWFLK
+276 EVARSEEWFIK
-288 KLNVPVL
+288 RLNVPVL
-295 KAVVTYNTPGEWKES
+295 KAIVTYNTLADWNES
-310 MQGLSPLD
+310 LQGCSPMD

-338 ARDRT
+338 ARERT

-356 EPLPERIEKMVRLSL
+356 EPLPERTNKIVRLSL
-371 NWARLRHIP
+371 NWAKLRHIP
-380 NPEKKVAIIFHNY
+380 NSQKKVAIIFHNY

-415 LQKMSDAGYKLDRMP
+415 MKAMDDAGYTIERMP
-430 ESGQALIEDV
+430 ENGQALIEDV
-440 KSRLTLDRRWKSP
+440 KSRLTLDRRWRSP
-453 EELARR
+453 EELAKR
-459 AIDSVSENDYLQWF
+459 AIDSVTEGDYKDWF
-473 GRLPAAV
+473 EQLPVAV
-480 QAKMTAA
+480 QEKMTSA
-487 WGAPPGEL
+487 WGEAPGKL
-495 FVHKKSLIIPGIIN
+495 FVHKKNLIIPGVIN
-509 GNFFIGLQ
+509 GNIFIGLQ
-517 PPRGFLEDPAAI
+517 PSRGFLEDPAAI

-549 DVFGANVIMHIGK
+549 DVFRADLVMHIGK

-623 NADAYDELAELEV
+623 NADAYDEMAELEV
-636 MIRDYHQSALEDPA
+636 MLADYYQAASEDQS
-650 KLPTQKRMIWEKVC
+650 KLPTQKKMIWEKVC
-664 EAKLDHDLETDEE
+664 EAKLDHDLEIEE
-677 AAFSDF
+677 EEAFSDF
-683 DRFLEK
+683 DKFLEK
-689 LHEYLHETADTQIRD
+689 LHEYLHEMADTQIRD

-727 LSNGSVPSL
+727 LANGQVPSL
-736 RQSLAEALGYDYE
+736 RQSLAEAMGYDYDY
-749 FLLANRGKILSGIK
+749 LLDNRGKIVSGSK
-763 TCGEAIEEINA
+763 TCGQVIDDLNSLALRLVSGLHEQGFAVGTIPELVEEI
-774 LALSLVSRL
+774 L
-783 HEDGFCRD
+783 G
-791 DEGFSMKRVRAL
+791 KRNPKI
-803 EDEVLGRQ
+803 EKVLD
-811 SSKVEQVLEY
+811 Y
-821 ISSGLAPNIAATRD
+821 IATTLAPNIDATVD
-835 ELWSILSASRG
+835 ELSAILCASDG
-846 RFVSP
+846 GFVSP

-890 QADALLKRYL
+890 QADALLERYL
-900 KDEGRYPESL
+900 EDEGCYPESL
-910 GIVIWGSPTMRTKG
+910 GMVIWGSPTMRTKG
-924 DDIAEVLSLMGV
+924 DDIAEVLCLMGV
-936 RPVWEEKSGRVTG
+936 RPVWEERSGRVTG
-949 IELIPLEE
+949 IELIPIEE
-957 LQRPRVDVMLRI
+957 LQRPRIDVMLRI

-980 VHLVDRAVELVAGQ
+980 VHLVDRAVELVAEQ
-994 KESPEQNFLAKHVSM
+994 KEPPEQNFLAKHVSA

-1014 TAAGIDREQ
+1014 TAAGIDGEQ
-1023 AGIEARYRIFGCR
+1023 AKTLACYRIFGCR

-1072 RKNFGATVPDEFRK
+1072 RKNFGATVPDEFRR
-1086 RLSLLDLTVKNEDT
+1086 RLSRLDLTVKNEDT

-1128 LPRSYCGDSSDPDH
+1128 LPRSYCGDSSDPDR
-1142 VLTRS
+1142 VKTRS

-1167 SMQRHGYKGAGDLSR
+1167 SMKRHGYKGAGDISR

-1212 KEMQEWLKDVNPH
+1212 KDMQEWLKKVNPH
-1225 ALQNITERL
+1225 ALQNIAERL

-1242 WQASDE
+1242 WQATEE
-1248 MKEELRDVYLEIE
+1248 MKEELRDVYLDIE
-1261 GWIEDDS
+1261 GWIEDDQPQTDAS
-1268 EKSPKISGEK
+1268 SG
-1278 PNDGSDHEMT
+1278 S

>member
-1 MKKVKIAYITTQE
+1 MFLNYIIGWIITKKIKIAYITTQE

-20 LISALKELI
+20 LISAFKELI
-29 SQHGKIADVAIRS
+29 RQVGEVAEVAIRS
-42 GEDLKDSAR
+42 GEDLKDAASQEDFKQTA
-51 REELER
+51 
-57 IACDSH
+57 AGCH

-78 FDELMG
+78 FDDLISRLKEG
-84 KLQGSKASISAH
+84 KASIFAKA
-96 CASNEPEIELMK
+96 ASNEPEIELIK

-113 EVVYKKVSRYLDYGG
+113 EEVYRKVSLYLDYGG
-128 KENFFNLI
+128 KDNFYSLLL
-136 IYLASRF
+136 YLANQF
-143 VGADLAFA
+143 VGADYAFI
-151 EPERPVWEG
+151 EPQRPIWEG

-170 TLDEYLQ
+170 TLDEYLNS
-177 KKYVPGKPTV
+177 KYVAGRPTV

-195 WQAGNTVFVDRLIE
+195 WQAGNLVFIDKLIAE
-209 QIEQKGANVIPV
+209 MEHQGANIIPV

-239 VDNFFIRDGKSII
+239 VDNFFVRDGKPII

-264 IRPWEGEGAAAS
+264 IKHWEGEGSTGDVA
-276 EDIARSEEWFLK
+276 EQVARSEEWFLK

-295 KAVVTYNTPGEWKES
+295 KAIVTYNTPAEWKES
-310 MQGLSPLD
+310 LQGCSPLD

-323 AMPEFDGMLITVPVA
+323 ALPEFDGMLITVPVA
-338 ARDRT
+338 ARERT

-380 NPEKKVAIIFHNY
+380 NDKKKVAIIFHNY

-415 LQKMSDAGYKLDRMP
+415 LKTLQEAGYRLERMP

-440 KSRLTLDRRWKSP
+440 KSRLTLDRRWRSP
-453 EELARR
+453 DELARR
-459 AIDSVSENDYLQWF
+459 AIGSVSEKDYLQWF
-473 GRLPAAV
+473 GQLPIAV
-480 QAKMTAA
+480 QEKMTSA
-487 WGAPPGEL
+487 WGMPPGEL
-495 FVHKKSLIIPGIIN
+495 FVHKKNLIIPGIIN

-549 DVFGANVIMHIGK
+549 DIFHANLVMHIGK

-601 EGTQAKRRSYCCII
+601 EGTQAKRRSYCCIV

-636 MIRDYHQSALEDPA
+636 MLHDYYQAALEDPG
-650 KLPTQKRMIWEKVC
+650 KLPTQKKMIWEKVC
-664 EAKLDHDLETDEE
+664 LAMLDHDLVTTEE

-683 DRFLEK
+683 DKFLEK
-689 LHEYLHETADTQIRD
+689 LHGYLHEMADTQIRD

-736 RQSLAEALGYDYE
+736 RQSLAEVMGHDYE
-749 FLLANRGKILSGIK
+749 YLLANRGKVVAGSK
-763 TCGEAIEEINA
+763 TCGEVIEELNV
-774 LALSLVSRL
+774 LALRLVAGL
-783 HEDGFCRD
+783 HEQGFAREMIRD
-791 DEGFSMKRVRAL
+791 Q
-803 EDEVLGRQ
+803 EDEILEKRNR
-811 SSKVEQVLEY
+811 SPKLEKVLEY
-821 ISSGLAPNIAATRD
+821 ICSTLAPSIGATVD
-835 ELWSILSASRG
+835 ELSSILCASNG
-846 RFVSP
+846 GFVPP

-900 KDEGRYPESL
+900 ADEGRYPESL

-924 DDIAEVLSLMGV
+924 DDIAEILCLMGV

-949 IELIPLEE
+949 IELISMQE

-994 KESPEQNFLAKHVSM
+994 KEPPEQNFLAKHVAAEVL
-1009 DISEK
+1009 EK

-1023 AGIEARYRIFGCR
+1023 ARIEASYRIFGCR

-1072 RKNFGATVPDEFRK
+1072 RKNFGVTVPDEFRK

-1128 LPRSYCGDSSDPDH
+1128 LPRSYCGDSSDPDR
-1142 VLTRS
+1142 VKTRS

-1212 KEMQEWLKDVNPH
+1212 SEMQEWLKKVNPH

-1248 MKEELRDVYLEIE
+1248 MKEELRNIYLETE
-1261 GWIEDDS
+1261 GWIEEDQ
-1268 EKSPKISGEK
+1268 
-1278 PNDGSDHEMT
+1278 

>member
-1 MKKVKIAYITTQE
+1 MFRYANEITGWIITKKVKIAYVTTQE

-29 SQHGKIADVAIRS
+29 RQHGEVAEVAVRS
-42 GEDLKDSAR
+42 GEDLKDVDQWEEFEHFAR
-51 REELER
+51 SCH
-57 IACDSH
+57 IA
-63 LVIFNLHGGKKSLPC
+63 IFNLHGGKKSLSS
-78 FDELMG
+78 FDELVQS
-84 KLQGSKASISAH
+84 LQDSSVSIYAQS
-96 CASNEPEIELMK
+96 ASNEPEIELMK

-113 EVVYKKVSRYLDYGG
+113 DAIYRKVSQYLDYGG
-128 KENFFNLI
+128 RKNFYSLI
-136 IYLASRF
+136 LYLANYFIGSNYEF
-143 VGADLAFA
+143 S
-151 EPERPVWEG
+151 EPARPIWEG

-170 TLDEYLQ
+170 TLKEYLQ
-177 KKYVPGKPTV
+177 SKCVAGRPTV

-195 WQAGNTVFVDRLIE
+195 WQAGNTLFIDRLIE
-209 QIEQKGANVIPV
+209 EIERQGANVIPV
-221 FLHSL
+221 FLHAA

-239 VDNFFIRDGKSII
+239 VENLFMKDGRPII

-264 IRPWEGEGAAAS
+264 IKPWEGSDTGEGQ
-276 EDIARSEEWFLK
+276 EVARSEEWFIK
-288 KLNVPVL
+288 RLNVPVL
-295 KAVVTYNTPGEWKES
+295 KAIVTYNTLAEWNES
-310 MQGLSPLD
+310 LQGCSPMD

-323 AMPEFDGMLITVPVA
+323 AMPEFDGMMITVPVA
-338 ARDRT
+338 ARERT

-356 EPLPERIEKMVRLSL
+356 EPLPERTNKIVRLSL
-371 NWARLRHIP
+371 NWAKLRHIP
-380 NPEKKVAIIFHNY
+380 NSQKKVAIIFHNY

-415 LQKMSDAGYKLDRMP
+415 MKAMDDAGYTIERMP
-430 ESGQALIEDV
+430 ENGQALIEDV
-440 KSRLTLDRRWKSP
+440 KSRLTLDRRWRSP
-453 EELARR
+453 EELAKR
-459 AIDSVSENDYLQWF
+459 AIDSVTEGDYKDWF
-473 GRLPAAV
+473 EQLPVAV
-480 QAKMTAA
+480 QEKMTSA
-487 WGAPPGEL
+487 WGEAPGKL
-495 FVHKKSLIIPGIIN
+495 FVHKKNLIIPGVIN
-509 GNFFIGLQ
+509 GNIFIGLQ
-517 PPRGFLEDPAAI
+517 PSRGFLEDPAAI

-549 DVFGANVIMHIGK
+549 DVFRADLVMHIGK

-623 NADAYDELAELEV
+623 NADAYDEMAELEV
-636 MIRDYHQSALEDPA
+636 MLADYYQAASEDQS
-650 KLPTQKRMIWEKVC
+650 KLPTQKKMIWEKVC
-664 EAKLDHDLETDEE
+664 EAKLDHDLEIEE
-677 AAFSDF
+677 EEAFSDF
-683 DRFLEK
+683 DKFLEK
-689 LHEYLHETADTQIRD
+689 LHEYLHEMADTQIRD

-727 LSNGSVPSL
+727 LANGQVPSL
-736 RQSLAEALGYDYE
+736 RQSLAEAMGYDYDY
-749 FLLANRGKILSGIK
+749 LLDNRGKIVSGSK
-763 TCGEAIEEINA
+763 TCGQVIDDLNSLALRLVSGLHEQGFAVGTIPELVEEI
-774 LALSLVSRL
+774 L
-783 HEDGFCRD
+783 G
-791 DEGFSMKRVRAL
+791 KRNPKI
-803 EDEVLGRQ
+803 EKVLD
-811 SSKVEQVLEY
+811 Y
-821 ISSGLAPNIAATRD
+821 IATTLAPNIDATVD
-835 ELWSILSASRG
+835 ELSAILCASDG
-846 RFVSP
+846 GFVSP

-890 QADALLKRYL
+890 QADALLERYL
-900 KDEGRYPESL
+900 EDEGCYPESL
-910 GIVIWGSPTMRTKG
+910 GMVIWGSPTMRTKG
-924 DDIAEVLSLMGV
+924 DDIAEVLCLMGV
-936 RPVWEEKSGRVTG
+936 RPVWEERSGRVTG
-949 IELIPLEE
+949 IELIPIEE
-957 LQRPRVDVMLRI
+957 LQRPRIDVMLRI

-980 VHLVDRAVELVAGQ
+980 VHLVDRAVELVAEQ
-994 KESPEQNFLAKHVSM
+994 KEPPEQNFLAKHVSA

-1014 TAAGIDREQ
+1014 TAAGIDGEQ
-1023 AGIEARYRIFGCR
+1023 AKTLACYRIFGCR

-1072 RKNFGATVPDEFRK
+1072 RKNFGATVPDEFRR
-1086 RLSLLDLTVKNEDT
+1086 RLSRLDLTVKNEDT

-1128 LPRSYCGDSSDPDH
+1128 LPRSYCGDSSDPDR
-1142 VLTRS
+1142 VKTRS

-1167 SMQRHGYKGAGDLSR
+1167 SMKRHGYKGAGDISR

-1212 KEMQEWLKDVNPH
+1212 KDMQEWLKKVNPH
-1225 ALQNITERL
+1225 ALQNIAERL

-1242 WQASDE
+1242 WQATEE
-1248 MKEELRDVYLEIE
+1248 MKEELRDVYLDIE
-1261 GWIEDDS
+1261 GWIEDDQPQTDAS
-1268 EKSPKISGEK
+1268 SG
-1278 PNDGSDHEMT
+1278 S

>member
-1 MKKVKIAYITTQE
+1 MITNKIKIAYITTQE

-20 LISALKELI
+20 LISALKELTR
-29 SQHGKIADVAIRS
+29 QRGDLAEVAIRS
-42 GEDLKDSAR
+42 GEDLMDAACL
-51 REELER
+51 EEFEQK
-57 IACDSH
+57 AFHSQV
-63 LVIFNLHGGKKSLPC
+63 VIFNLHGGKKSLPC
-78 FDELMG
+78 FDHM
-84 KLQGSKASISAH
+84 ISRLREGNARIFAQS
-96 CASNEPEIELMK
+96 ASNEPEIELIEQ
-108 LSTVD
+108 STVD
-113 EVVYKKVSRYLDYGG
+113 EEVYRKISQYLDFGG

-136 IYLASRF
+136 LFLANRF
-143 VGADLAFA
+143 IGADYPFSD
-151 EPERPVWEG
+151 PRRPIWEG

-170 TLDEYLQ
+170 TKEEYLSR
-177 KKYVPGKPTV
+177 KYVPGRPTV

-195 WQAGNTVFVDRLIE
+195 WLAGNTAYVDNLIAD
-209 QIEQKGANVIPV
+209 IEERGANVIPV
-221 FLHSL
+221 FLHAL
-226 KDVERG
+226 KDVELG
-232 TKGAEWV
+232 TKGAEYV
-239 VDNFFIRDGKSII
+239 VDNFFMEDGKPII

-264 IRPWEGEGAAAS
+264 IKPWEGSKGAI
-276 EDIARSEEWFLK
+276 EVARTEEWFLK

-295 KAVVTYNTPGEWKES
+295 KAIMTYNSPADWRES
-310 MQGLSPLD
+310 LQGLSPLD

-338 ARDRT
+338 ARERT
-343 DIDPLTGARVIRF
+343 EMDPLTGARITRF
-356 EPLPERIEKMVRLSL
+356 EPLPERIDKMVRLSL
-371 NWARLRHIP
+371 NWAMLRHIP
-380 NPEKKVAIIFHNY
+380 NHEKRVAIIFHNY
-393 PPRDDRIGTA
+393 PPRDDRIGAA

-415 LQKMSDAGYKLDRMP
+415 LKEMSDAGYKLERMP

-440 KSRLTLDRRWKSP
+440 KSRLTLDRRWRSP
-453 EELARR
+453 DELARR
-459 AIDSVSENDYLQWF
+459 AIDSVSEEDYRAWF
-473 GRLPAAV
+473 EQLPTPV
-480 QAKMTAA
+480 QGKMIAA
-487 WGAPPGEL
+487 WGEPPGEL
-495 FVHKKSLIIPGIIN
+495 FVHNKCLIVPGIVN
-509 GNFFIGLQ
+509 GNVFIGLQ

-549 DVFGANVIMHIGK
+549 DVFKANVVMHIGK

-589 PNIYPYIINNPG
+589 PNLYPYIINNPG

-623 NADAYDELAELEV
+623 NADSYDEMAELEV
-636 MIRDYHQSALEDPA
+636 MLRDYYQAALEDPA
-650 KLPTQKRMIWEKVC
+650 KLPTQRAMIWEKVC
-664 EAKLDHDLETDEE
+664 EAKLDHDLETTEE

-683 DRFLEK
+683 DRFLEV
-689 LHEYLHETADTQIRD
+689 LHGYLHEMADTQIRD
-704 GLHILGEPPEG
+704 GLHILGQPPEG

-722 VALTR
+722 VSLTR

-736 RQSLAEALGYDYE
+736 RQSLSEIMGYDYDY
-749 FLLANRGKILSGIK
+749 LHANRGRVLSGSR
-763 TCGEAIEEINA
+763 TCGNVIEELNA
-774 LALSLVSRL
+774 LGLQLVTGL
-783 HEDGFCRD
+783 HEQSFAPEKIPDI
-791 DEGFSMKRVRAL
+791 
-803 EDEVLGRQ
+803 EDEVLGRRSQ
-811 SSKVEQVLEY
+811 KVERVLEY
-821 ISSGLAPNIAATRD
+821 ICDILTPNIEATID
-835 ELWSILSASRG
+835 ELTSILGGSKG
-846 RFVSP
+846 EFVSP

-890 QADALLKRYL
+890 QAKDLLERYL
-900 KDEGRYPESL
+900 ADEGRYPESL

-924 DDIAEVLSLMGV
+924 DDIAEILFLMGV
-936 RPVWEEKSGRVTG
+936 RPIWEEKSGRVTG
-949 IELIPLEE
+949 LEIIPMEE
-957 LQRPRVDVMLRI
+957 LNRPRVDVMLRI

-980 VHLVDRAVELVAGQ
+980 VNLVDRAVELAAGM
-994 KESPEQNFLAKHVSM
+994 KEPPEQNFLAKHVSAE
-1009 DISEK
+1009 ILEK
-1014 TAAGIDREQ
+1014 TAAGIDLQQ
-1023 AGIEARYRIFGCR
+1023 ARIEASYRIFGCR

-1051 NWKDEKDLAEIYV
+1051 NWKNEMDLAEIYV

-1072 RKNFGATVPDEFRK
+1072 RKNFGATVPDEFRR
-1086 RLSLLDLTVKNEDT
+1086 RLSQLDMTVKNEDT

-1128 LPRSYCGDSSDPDH
+1128 LPRSYCGDSSDPDR
-1142 VLTRS
+1142 VKTRS

-1199 WMYEELAN
+1199 WMYEELAR

-1212 KEMQEWLKDVNPH
+1212 RDMQEWLKKVNPH

-1234 LEAVERGM
+1234 LEAVERDM

-1248 MKEELRDVYLEIE
+1248 MREELRNVYLEIE

-1268 EKSPKISGEK
+1268 ASR
-1278 PNDGSDHEMT
+1278 D

>member
-1 MKKVKIAYITTQE
+1 MFRYANEITGWIITKKVKIAYVTTQE

-29 SQHGKIADVAIRS
+29 RQHGEVAEVAVRS
-42 GEDLKDSAR
+42 GEDLKDVDQWEEFEHFAR
-51 REELER
+51 SCH
-57 IACDSH
+57 IA
-63 LVIFNLHGGKKSLPC
+63 IFNLHGGKKSLSS
-78 FDELMG
+78 FDELVQR
-84 KLQGSKASISAH
+84 LQDSSVSIYAQS
-96 CASNEPEIELMK
+96 ASNEPEIELMK

-113 EVVYKKVSRYLDYGG
+113 NAVYRKVSQYLDYGG
-128 KENFFNLI
+128 RENFYSLI
-136 IYLASRF
+136 LYLANYFIGSNYEF
-143 VGADLAFA
+143 S
-151 EPERPVWEG
+151 EPLRPIWEG

-170 TLDEYLQ
+170 TLKEYLQ
-177 KKYVPGKPTV
+177 SKCVAGRPTV

-195 WQAGNTVFVDRLIE
+195 WQAGNTLFIDRLIE
-209 QIEQKGANVIPV
+209 EIERQGANVIPV
-221 FLHSL
+221 FLHAA

-239 VDNFFIRDGKSII
+239 VENLFMKDGRPII

-264 IRPWEGEGAAAS
+264 IKPWEGSDTGEGQ
-276 EDIARSEEWFLK
+276 EVARSEEWFIK
-288 KLNVPVL
+288 RLNVPVL
-295 KAVVTYNTPGEWKES
+295 KAIVTYNTLAEWNES
-310 MQGLSPLD
+310 LQGCSPMD

-323 AMPEFDGMLITVPVA
+323 AMPEFDGMMITVPVA
-338 ARDRT
+338 ARERT

-356 EPLPERIEKMVRLSL
+356 EPLPERTNKIVRLSL
-371 NWARLRHIP
+371 NWAKLRHIP
-380 NPEKKVAIIFHNY
+380 NSQKKVAIIFHNY

-415 LQKMSDAGYKLDRMP
+415 MKAMDDAGYTIERMP
-430 ESGQALIEDV
+430 ENGQALIEDV
-440 KSRLTLDRRWKSP
+440 KSRLTLDRRWRSP
-453 EELARR
+453 EELAKR
-459 AIDSVSENDYLQWF
+459 AIDSVTEGDYKDWF
-473 GRLPAAV
+473 EQLPVAV
-480 QAKMTAA
+480 QEKMTSA
-487 WGAPPGEL
+487 WGEAPGKL
-495 FVHKKSLIIPGIIN
+495 FVHKKNLIIPGVIN
-509 GNFFIGLQ
+509 GNIFIGLQ

-549 DVFGANVIMHIGK
+549 DVFRADLVMHIGK

-623 NADAYDELAELEV
+623 NADAYDEMAELEV
-636 MIRDYHQSALEDPA
+636 MLADYYQAASEDPS
-650 KLPTQKRMIWEKVC
+650 KLPTQKKMIWDKVC
-664 EAKLDHDLETDEE
+664 EAKLDHDLEVEE
-677 AAFSDF
+677 EEAFSDF
-683 DRFLEK
+683 DKFLEK
-689 LHEYLHETADTQIRD
+689 LHEYLHEMADTQIRD

-727 LSNGSVPSL
+727 LANGQVPSL
-736 RQSLAEALGYDYE
+736 RQSLAEAMGYDYDY
-749 FLLANRGKILSGIK
+749 LLDNRGKIVSGSK
-763 TCGEAIEEINA
+763 TCGQVIDDLNSLALRLVSGLHEQGFAVGTIPELVEEI
-774 LALSLVSRL
+774 L
-783 HEDGFCRD
+783 G
-791 DEGFSMKRVRAL
+791 KRNPKI
-803 EDEVLGRQ
+803 EKVLD
-811 SSKVEQVLEY
+811 Y
-821 ISSGLAPNIAATRD
+821 ISTTLAPSINATVD
-835 ELWSILSASRG
+835 ELTGVLCASDG
-846 RFVSP
+846 GFVSP

-890 QADALLKRYL
+890 QADALLERYL
-900 KDEGRYPESL
+900 EDEGCYPESL
-910 GIVIWGSPTMRTKG
+910 GMVIWGSPTMRTKG
-924 DDIAEVLSLMGV
+924 DDIAEVLCLMGV
-936 RPVWEEKSGRVTG
+936 RPVWEERSGRVTG
-949 IELIPLEE
+949 IELIPIEE
-957 LQRPRVDVMLRI
+957 LQRPRIDVMLRI

-980 VHLVDRAVELVAGQ
+980 VHLVDRAVELVAEQ
-994 KESPEQNFLAKHVSM
+994 KEPPEQNFLAKHVSA

-1014 TAAGIDREQ
+1014 TAAGIDGEQ
-1023 AGIEARYRIFGCR
+1023 AKTLACYRIFGCR

-1072 RKNFGATVPDEFRK
+1072 RKNFGVTVPDEFRR
-1086 RLSLLDLTVKNEDT
+1086 RLSRLDLTVKNEDT

-1128 LPRSYCGDSSDPDH
+1128 LPRSYCGDSSDPDR
-1142 VLTRS
+1142 VKTRS

-1167 SMQRHGYKGAGDLSR
+1167 SMKRHGYKGAGDISR

-1212 KEMQEWLKDVNPH
+1212 KDMQEWLKKVNPH
-1225 ALQNITERL
+1225 ALQNIAERL

-1242 WQASDE
+1242 WQATEE
-1248 MKEELRDVYLEIE
+1248 MKEELRDVYLDIE
-1261 GWIEDDS
+1261 GWIEDDQPQTDAS
-1268 EKSPKISGEK
+1268 SG
-1278 PNDGSDHEMT
+1278 S

>member
-1 MKKVKIAYITTQE
+1 MFRYANEITGWIITKKVKIAYVTTQE

-29 SQHGKIADVAIRS
+29 RQHGEVAEVAVRS
-42 GEDLKDSAR
+42 GEDLKDVDQWEEFEHFAR
-51 REELER
+51 SCH
-57 IACDSH
+57 IA
-63 LVIFNLHGGKKSLPC
+63 IFNLHGGKKSLSS
-78 FDELMG
+78 FDELVQS
-84 KLQGSKASISAH
+84 LQDSSVSIYAQS
-96 CASNEPEIELMK
+96 ASNEPEIELMK

-113 EVVYKKVSRYLDYGG
+113 DAIYRKVSQYLDYGG
-128 KENFFNLI
+128 RKNFYSLI
-136 IYLASRF
+136 LYLANYFIGSNYEF
-143 VGADLAFA
+143 S
-151 EPERPVWEG
+151 EPARPIWEG

-170 TLDEYLQ
+170 TLKEYLQ
-177 KKYVPGKPTV
+177 SKCVAGRPTV

-195 WQAGNTVFVDRLIE
+195 WQAGNTLFIDRLIE
-209 QIEQKGANVIPV
+209 EIERQGANVIPV
-221 FLHSL
+221 FLHAA

-239 VDNFFIRDGKSII
+239 VENLFMKDGRPII

-264 IRPWEGEGAAAS
+264 IKPWEGSDTGEGQ
-276 EDIARSEEWFLK
+276 EVARSEEWFIK
-288 KLNVPVL
+288 RLNVPVL
-295 KAVVTYNTPGEWKES
+295 KAIVTYNTLADWNES
-310 MQGLSPLD
+310 LQGCSPMD

-338 ARDRT
+338 ARERT

-356 EPLPERIEKMVRLSL
+356 EPLPERTNKIVRLSL
-371 NWARLRHIP
+371 NWAKLRHIP
-380 NPEKKVAIIFHNY
+380 NSQKKVAIIFHNY

-415 LQKMSDAGYKLDRMP
+415 MKAMDDAGYTIERMP
-430 ESGQALIEDV
+430 ENGQALIEDV
-440 KSRLTLDRRWKSP
+440 KSRLTLDRRWRSP
-453 EELARR
+453 EELAKR
-459 AIDSVSENDYLQWF
+459 AIDSVTEGDYKDWF
-473 GRLPAAV
+473 EQLPVAV
-480 QAKMTAA
+480 QEKMTSA
-487 WGAPPGEL
+487 WGEAPGKL
-495 FVHKKSLIIPGIIN
+495 FVHKKNLIIPGVIN
-509 GNFFIGLQ
+509 GNIFIGLQ

-549 DVFGANVIMHIGK
+549 DVFRADLVMHIGK

-623 NADAYDELAELEV
+623 NADAYDEMAELEV
-636 MIRDYHQSALEDPA
+636 MLADYYQAASEDPS
-650 KLPTQKRMIWEKVC
+650 KLPTQKKMIWDKVC
-664 EAKLDHDLETDEE
+664 EAKLDHDLEIEE
-677 AAFSDF
+677 EEAFSDF
-683 DRFLEK
+683 DKFLEK
-689 LHEYLHETADTQIRD
+689 LHEYLHEMADTQIRD

-727 LSNGSVPSL
+727 LANGQVPSL
-736 RQSLAEALGYDYE
+736 RQSLAEAMGYDYDY
-749 FLLANRGKILSGIK
+749 LLDNRGKIVSGSK
-763 TCGEAIEEINA
+763 TCGQVIDDLNSLALRLVSGLHEQGFAVGTIPELVEEI
-774 LALSLVSRL
+774 L
-783 HEDGFCRD
+783 G
-791 DEGFSMKRVRAL
+791 KRNPKI
-803 EDEVLGRQ
+803 EKVLD
-811 SSKVEQVLEY
+811 Y
-821 ISSGLAPNIAATRD
+821 ISTTLAPSINATVD
-835 ELWSILSASRG
+835 ELTGVLCASDG
-846 RFVSP
+846 GFVSP

-890 QADALLKRYL
+890 QADALLERYL
-900 KDEGRYPESL
+900 EDEGCYPESL
-910 GIVIWGSPTMRTKG
+910 GMVIWGSPTMRTKG
-924 DDIAEVLSLMGV
+924 DDIAEVLCLMGV
-936 RPVWEEKSGRVTG
+936 RPVWEERSGRVTG
-949 IELIPLEE
+949 IELIPIEE
-957 LQRPRVDVMLRI
+957 LQRPRIDVMLRI

-980 VHLVDRAVELVAGQ
+980 VHLVDRAVELVAEQ
-994 KESPEQNFLAKHVSM
+994 KEPPEQNFLAKHVSA

-1014 TAAGIDREQ
+1014 TAAGIDGEQ
-1023 AGIEARYRIFGCR
+1023 AKTLACYRIFGCR

-1072 RKNFGATVPDEFRK
+1072 RKNFGATVPDEFRR
-1086 RLSLLDLTVKNEDT
+1086 RLSRLDLTVKNEDT

-1128 LPRSYCGDSSDPDH
+1128 LPRSYCGDSSDPDR
-1142 VLTRS
+1142 VKTRS

-1167 SMQRHGYKGAGDLSR
+1167 SMKRHGYKGAGDISR

-1212 KEMQEWLKDVNPH
+1212 KDMQEWLKKVNPH
-1225 ALQNITERL
+1225 ALQNIAERL

-1242 WQASDE
+1242 WQATEE
-1248 MKEELRDVYLEIE
+1248 MKEELRDVYLDIE
-1261 GWIEDDS
+1261 GWIEDDQPQTDAS
-1268 EKSPKISGEK
+1268 SG
-1278 PNDGSDHEMT
+1278 S

>member
-1 MKKVKIAYITTQE
+1 MFRYANEITGWIITKKVKIAYVTTQE

-29 SQHGKIADVAIRS
+29 RQHGEVAEVAVRS
-42 GEDLKDSAR
+42 GEDLKDVDQWEEFEHFAR
-51 REELER
+51 SCH
-57 IACDSH
+57 IA
-63 LVIFNLHGGKKSLPC
+63 IFNLHGGKKSLSS
-78 FDELMG
+78 FDELVQR
-84 KLQGSKASISAH
+84 LQDSSVSIYAQS
-96 CASNEPEIELMK
+96 ASNEPEIELMK

-113 EVVYKKVSRYLDYGG
+113 DAIYRKVSQYLDYGG
-128 KENFFNLI
+128 RKNFYSLI
-136 IYLASRF
+136 LYLANYFIGSNYEF
-143 VGADLAFA
+143 S
-151 EPERPVWEG
+151 EPARPIWEG

-170 TLDEYLQ
+170 TLKEYLQ
-177 KKYVPGKPTV
+177 SKCVAGRPTV

-195 WQAGNTVFVDRLIE
+195 WQAGNTLFIDRLIE
-209 QIEQKGANVIPV
+209 EIERQGANVIPV
-221 FLHSL
+221 FLHAA

-239 VDNFFIRDGKSII
+239 VENLFMKDGRPII

-264 IRPWEGEGAAAS
+264 IKPWEGSDTGEGQ
-276 EDIARSEEWFLK
+276 EVARSEEWFIK
-288 KLNVPVL
+288 RLNVPVL
-295 KAVVTYNTPGEWKES
+295 KAIVTYNTLADWNES
-310 MQGLSPLD
+310 LQGCSPMD

-338 ARDRT
+338 ARERT

-356 EPLPERIEKMVRLSL
+356 EPLPERTNKIVRLSL
-371 NWARLRHIP
+371 NWAKLRHIP
-380 NPEKKVAIIFHNY
+380 NSQKKVAIIFHNY

-415 LQKMSDAGYKLDRMP
+415 MKAMDDAGYTIERMP
-430 ESGQALIEDV
+430 ENGQALIENV
-440 KSRLTLDRRWKSP
+440 KSRLTLDRRWRSP
-453 EELARR
+453 EELAKR
-459 AIDSVSENDYLQWF
+459 AIDSVTEGDYKDWF
-473 GRLPAAV
+473 EQLPVAV
-480 QAKMTAA
+480 QEKMTSA
-487 WGAPPGEL
+487 WGEAPGKL
-495 FVHKKSLIIPGIIN
+495 FVHKKNLIIPGVIN
-509 GNFFIGLQ
+509 GNIFIGLQ
-517 PPRGFLEDPAAI
+517 PSRGFLEDPAAI

-549 DVFGANVIMHIGK
+549 DVFRADLVMHIGK

-623 NADAYDELAELEV
+623 NADAYDEMAELEV
-636 MIRDYHQSALEDPA
+636 MLADYYQAASEDQS
-650 KLPTQKRMIWEKVC
+650 KLPTQKKMIWEKVC
-664 EAKLDHDLETDEE
+664 EAKLDHDLEVEE
-677 AAFSDF
+677 EEAFSDF
-683 DRFLEK
+683 DKFLEK
-689 LHEYLHETADTQIRD
+689 LHEYLHEMADTQIRD

-727 LSNGSVPSL
+727 LANGQVPSL
-736 RQSLAEALGYDYE
+736 RQSLAEAMGYDYDY
-749 FLLANRGKILSGIK
+749 LLDNRGKIVSGSK
-763 TCGEAIEEINA
+763 TCGQVIDDLNSLALRLVSGLHEQGFAVGTIPELVEEI
-774 LALSLVSRL
+774 L
-783 HEDGFCRD
+783 G
-791 DEGFSMKRVRAL
+791 KRNPKI
-803 EDEVLGRQ
+803 EKVLD
-811 SSKVEQVLEY
+811 Y
-821 ISSGLAPNIAATRD
+821 IATTLAPNIDATVD
-835 ELWSILSASRG
+835 ELSAILCASDG
-846 RFVSP
+846 GFVSP

-890 QADALLKRYL
+890 QADALLERYL
-900 KDEGRYPESL
+900 EDEGCYPESL
-910 GIVIWGSPTMRTKG
+910 GMVIWGSPTMRTKG
-924 DDIAEVLSLMGV
+924 DDIAEVLCLMGV
-936 RPVWEEKSGRVTG
+936 RPVWEERSGRVTG
-949 IELIPLEE
+949 IELIPIEE
-957 LQRPRVDVMLRI
+957 LQRPRIDVMLRI

-980 VHLVDRAVELVAGQ
+980 VHLVDRAVELVAEQ
-994 KESPEQNFLAKHVSM
+994 KEPPEQNFLAKHVSA

-1014 TAAGIDREQ
+1014 TAAGIDGEQ
-1023 AGIEARYRIFGCR
+1023 AKTLACYRIFGCR

-1072 RKNFGATVPDEFRK
+1072 RKNFGATVPDEFRR
-1086 RLSLLDLTVKNEDT
+1086 RLSRLDLTVKNEDT

-1128 LPRSYCGDSSDPDH
+1128 LPRSYCGDSSDPDR
-1142 VLTRS
+1142 VKTRS

-1167 SMQRHGYKGAGDLSR
+1167 SMKRHGYKGAGDISR

-1212 KEMQEWLKDVNPH
+1212 KDMQEWLKKVNPH
-1225 ALQNITERL
+1225 ALQNIAERL

-1242 WQASDE
+1242 WQATEE
-1248 MKEELRDVYLEIE
+1248 MKEELRDVYLDIE
-1261 GWIEDDS
+1261 GWIEDDQPQTDAS
-1268 EKSPKISGEK
+1268 SG
-1278 PNDGSDHEMT
+1278 S

>member
-1 MKKVKIAYITTQE
+1 MFRYANEITGWIITKKVKIAYVTTQE

-29 SQHGKIADVAIRS
+29 RQHGEVAEVAVRS
-42 GEDLKDSAR
+42 GEDLKDVDQWEEFEHFAR
-51 REELER
+51 SCH
-57 IACDSH
+57 IA
-63 LVIFNLHGGKKSLPC
+63 IFNLHGGKKSLSS
-78 FDELMG
+78 FDELVQS
-84 KLQGSKASISAH
+84 LQDSSVSIYAQS
-96 CASNEPEIELMK
+96 ASNEPEIELMK

-113 EVVYKKVSRYLDYGG
+113 DAIYRKVSQYLDYGG
-128 KENFFNLI
+128 RKNFYSLI
-136 IYLASRF
+136 LYLANYFIGSNYEF
-143 VGADLAFA
+143 S
-151 EPERPVWEG
+151 EPARPIWEG

-170 TLDEYLQ
+170 TLKEYLQ
-177 KKYVPGKPTV
+177 SKCVAGRPTV

-195 WQAGNTVFVDRLIE
+195 WQAGNTLFIDRLIE
-209 QIEQKGANVIPV
+209 EIERQGANVIPV
-221 FLHSL
+221 FLHAA

-239 VDNFFIRDGKSII
+239 VENLFMKDGRPII

-264 IRPWEGEGAAAS
+264 IKPWEGSDTGEGQ
-276 EDIARSEEWFLK
+276 EVARSEEWFIK
-288 KLNVPVL
+288 RLNVPVL
-295 KAVVTYNTPGEWKES
+295 KAIVTYNTLADWNES
-310 MQGLSPLD
+310 LQGCSPMD

-323 AMPEFDGMLITVPVA
+323 AMPEFDGMMITVPVA
-338 ARDRT
+338 ARERT

-356 EPLPERIEKMVRLSL
+356 EPLPERTNKIVRLSL
-371 NWARLRHIP
+371 NWAKLRHIP
-380 NPEKKVAIIFHNY
+380 NSQKKVAIIFHNY

-415 LQKMSDAGYKLDRMP
+415 MKAMDDAGYTIERMP
-430 ESGQALIEDV
+430 ENGQALIEDV
-440 KSRLTLDRRWKSP
+440 KSRLTLDRRWRSP
-453 EELARR
+453 EELAKR
-459 AIDSVSENDYLQWF
+459 AIDSVTEGDYKDWF
-473 GRLPAAV
+473 EQLPVAV
-480 QAKMTAA
+480 QEKMTSA
-487 WGAPPGEL
+487 WGEAPGKL
-495 FVHKKSLIIPGIIN
+495 FVHKKNLIIPGVIN
-509 GNFFIGLQ
+509 GNIFIGLQ
-517 PPRGFLEDPAAI
+517 PSRGFLEDPAAI

-549 DVFGANVIMHIGK
+549 DVFRADLVMHIGK

-623 NADAYDELAELEV
+623 NADAYDEMAELEV
-636 MIRDYHQSALEDPA
+636 MLADYYQAASEDQS
-650 KLPTQKRMIWEKVC
+650 KLPTQKKMIWEKVC
-664 EAKLDHDLETDEE
+664 EAKLDHDLEVEE
-677 AAFSDF
+677 EEAFSDF
-683 DRFLEK
+683 DKFLEK
-689 LHEYLHETADTQIRD
+689 LHEYLHEMADTQIRD

-727 LSNGSVPSL
+727 LANGQVPSL
-736 RQSLAEALGYDYE
+736 RQSLAEAMGYDYDY
-749 FLLANRGKILSGIK
+749 LLDNRGKIVSGSK
-763 TCGEAIEEINA
+763 TCGQVIDDLNSLALRLVSGLHEQGFAVGTIPELVEEI
-774 LALSLVSRL
+774 L
-783 HEDGFCRD
+783 G
-791 DEGFSMKRVRAL
+791 KRNPKI
-803 EDEVLGRQ
+803 EKVLD
-811 SSKVEQVLEY
+811 Y
-821 ISSGLAPNIAATRD
+821 IATTLAPNIDATVD
-835 ELWSILSASRG
+835 ELSAILCASDG
-846 RFVSP
+846 GFVSP

-890 QADALLKRYL
+890 QADALLERYL
-900 KDEGRYPESL
+900 EDEGCYPESL
-910 GIVIWGSPTMRTKG
+910 GMVIWGSPTMRTKG
-924 DDIAEVLSLMGV
+924 DDIAEVLCLMGV
-936 RPVWEEKSGRVTG
+936 RPVWEERSGRVTG
-949 IELIPLEE
+949 IELIPIEE
-957 LQRPRVDVMLRI
+957 LQRPRIDVMLRI

-980 VHLVDRAVELVAGQ
+980 VHLVDRAVELVAEQ
-994 KESPEQNFLAKHVSM
+994 KEPPEQNFLAKHVSA

-1014 TAAGIDREQ
+1014 TAAGIDGEQ
-1023 AGIEARYRIFGCR
+1023 AKTLACYRIFGCR

-1072 RKNFGATVPDEFRK
+1072 RKNFGATVPDEFRR
-1086 RLSLLDLTVKNEDT
+1086 RLSRLDLTVKNEDT

-1128 LPRSYCGDSSDPDH
+1128 LPRSYCGDSSDPDR
-1142 VLTRS
+1142 VKTRS

-1167 SMQRHGYKGAGDLSR
+1167 SMKRHGYKGAGDISR

-1212 KEMQEWLKDVNPH
+1212 KDMQEWLKKVNPH
-1225 ALQNITERL
+1225 ALQNIAERL

-1242 WQASDE
+1242 WQATEE
-1248 MKEELRDVYLEIE
+1248 MKEELRDVYLDIE
-1261 GWIEDDS
+1261 GWIEDDQPQTDAS
-1268 EKSPKISGEK
+1268 SG
-1278 PNDGSDHEMT
+1278 S

>member
-1 MKKVKIAYITTQE
+1 MFRYANEITGWIITKKVKIAYVTTQE

-29 SQHGKIADVAIRS
+29 RQHGEVAEVAVRS
-42 GEDLKDSAR
+42 GEDLKDVDQWEEFEHFAR
-51 REELER
+51 SCH
-57 IACDSH
+57 IA
-63 LVIFNLHGGKKSLPC
+63 IFNLHGGKKSLSS
-78 FDELMG
+78 FDELVQS
-84 KLQGSKASISAH
+84 LQDSSVSIYAQS
-96 CASNEPEIELMK
+96 ASNEPEIELMK

-113 EVVYKKVSRYLDYGG
+113 DAIYRKVSQYLDYGG
-128 KENFFNLI
+128 RKNFYSLI
-136 IYLASRF
+136 LYLANYFIGSNYEF
-143 VGADLAFA
+143 S
-151 EPERPVWEG
+151 EPARPIWEG

-170 TLDEYLQ
+170 TLKEYLQ
-177 KKYVPGKPTV
+177 SKCVAGRPTV

-195 WQAGNTVFVDRLIE
+195 WQAGNTLFIDRLIE
-209 QIEQKGANVIPV
+209 EIERQGANVIPV
-221 FLHSL
+221 FLHAA

-232 TKGAEWV
+232 TMGAEWV
-239 VDNFFIRDGKSII
+239 VENLFMKDGRPII

-264 IRPWEGEGAAAS
+264 IKPWEGSDTGEGQ
-276 EDIARSEEWFLK
+276 EVARSEEWFIK
-288 KLNVPVL
+288 RLNVPVL
-295 KAVVTYNTPGEWKES
+295 KAIVTYNTLADWNES
-310 MQGLSPLD
+310 LQGCSPMD

-338 ARDRT
+338 ARERT

-356 EPLPERIEKMVRLSL
+356 EPLPERTNKIVRLSL
-371 NWARLRHIP
+371 NWAKLRHIP
-380 NPEKKVAIIFHNY
+380 NSQKKVAIIFHNY

-415 LQKMSDAGYKLDRMP
+415 MKAMDDAGYTIERMP
-430 ESGQALIEDV
+430 ENGQALIEDV
-440 KSRLTLDRRWKSP
+440 KSRLTLDRRWRSP
-453 EELARR
+453 EELAKR
-459 AIDSVSENDYLQWF
+459 AIDSVTEGDYKDWF
-473 GRLPAAV
+473 EQLPVAV
-480 QAKMTAA
+480 QEKMTSA
-487 WGAPPGEL
+487 WGEAPGKL
-495 FVHKKSLIIPGIIN
+495 FVHKKNLIIPGVIN
-509 GNFFIGLQ
+509 GNIFIGLQ

-549 DVFGANVIMHIGK
+549 DVFRADLVMHIGK

-623 NADAYDELAELEV
+623 NADAYDEMAELEV
-636 MIRDYHQSALEDPA
+636 MLADYYQAASEDQS
-650 KLPTQKRMIWEKVC
+650 KLPTQKKMIWEKVC
-664 EAKLDHDLETDEE
+664 EAKLDHDLEVEE
-677 AAFSDF
+677 EEAFSDF
-683 DRFLEK
+683 DKFLEK
-689 LHEYLHETADTQIRD
+689 LHEYLHEMADTQIRD

-727 LSNGSVPSL
+727 LANGQVPSL
-736 RQSLAEALGYDYE
+736 RQSLAEAMGYDYDY
-749 FLLANRGKILSGIK
+749 LLDNRGKIVSGSK
-763 TCGEAIEEINA
+763 TCGQVIDDLNSLALRLVSGLHEQGFAVGTIPELVEEI
-774 LALSLVSRL
+774 L
-783 HEDGFCRD
+783 G
-791 DEGFSMKRVRAL
+791 KRNPKI
-803 EDEVLGRQ
+803 EKVLD
-811 SSKVEQVLEY
+811 Y
-821 ISSGLAPNIAATRD
+821 IATTLAPNIDATVD
-835 ELWSILSASRG
+835 ELSAILCASDG
-846 RFVSP
+846 GFVSP

-890 QADALLKRYL
+890 QADALLERYL
-900 KDEGRYPESL
+900 EDEGCYPESL
-910 GIVIWGSPTMRTKG
+910 GMVIWGSPTMRTKG
-924 DDIAEVLSLMGV
+924 DDIAEVLCLMGV
-936 RPVWEEKSGRVTG
+936 RPVWEERSGRVTG
-949 IELIPLEE
+949 IELIPIEE
-957 LQRPRVDVMLRI
+957 LQRPRIDVMLRI

-980 VHLVDRAVELVAGQ
+980 VHLVDRAVELVAEQ
-994 KESPEQNFLAKHVSM
+994 KEPPEQNFLAKHVSA

-1014 TAAGIDREQ
+1014 TAAGIDGEQ
-1023 AGIEARYRIFGCR
+1023 AKTLACYRIFGCR

-1072 RKNFGATVPDEFRK
+1072 RKNFGATVPDEFRR
-1086 RLSLLDLTVKNEDT
+1086 RLSRLDLTVKNEDT

-1128 LPRSYCGDSSDPDH
+1128 LPRSYCGDSSDPDR
-1142 VLTRS
+1142 VKTRS

-1155 FRARILNPKWIE
+1155 FRARILNPKWIV
-1167 SMQRHGYKGAGDLSR
+1167 SMKRHGYKGAGDISR

-1212 KEMQEWLKDVNPH
+1212 KDMQEWLKKVNPH
-1225 ALQNITERL
+1225 ALQNIAERL

-1242 WQASDE
+1242 WQATEE
-1248 MKEELRDVYLEIE
+1248 MKEELRDVYLDIE
-1261 GWIEDDS
+1261 GWIEDDQPQTDAS
-1268 EKSPKISGEK
+1268 SG
-1278 PNDGSDHEMT
+1278 S

>member
-1 MKKVKIAYITTQE
+1 MFRYANEITGWIITKKVKIAYVTTQE

-29 SQHGKIADVAIRS
+29 RQHGEVAEVAVRS
-42 GEDLKDSAR
+42 GEDLKDVDQWEEFEHFAR
-51 REELER
+51 SCH
-57 IACDSH
+57 IA
-63 LVIFNLHGGKKSLPC
+63 IFNLHGGKKSLSS
-78 FDELMG
+78 FDELVQR
-84 KLQGSKASISAH
+84 LQDSSVSIYAQS
-96 CASNEPEIELMK
+96 ASNEPEIELMK

-113 EVVYKKVSRYLDYGG
+113 NAIYRKVSQYLDYGG
-128 KENFFNLI
+128 RKNFYSLI
-136 IYLASRF
+136 LYLANYFIGSNYEF
-143 VGADLAFA
+143 S
-151 EPERPVWEG
+151 EPARPIWEG

-170 TLDEYLQ
+170 TLKEYLQ
-177 KKYVPGKPTV
+177 SKCVAGRPTV

-195 WQAGNTVFVDRLIE
+195 WQAGNTLFIDRLIE
-209 QIEQKGANVIPV
+209 EIERQGANVIPV
-221 FLHSL
+221 FLHAA

-239 VDNFFIRDGKSII
+239 VENLFMKDGRPII

-264 IRPWEGEGAAAS
+264 IKPWEGSDTGEGQ
-276 EDIARSEEWFLK
+276 EVARSEEWFIK
-288 KLNVPVL
+288 RLNVPVL
-295 KAVVTYNTPGEWKES
+295 KAIVTYNTLADWNES
-310 MQGLSPLD
+310 LQGCSPMD

-338 ARDRT
+338 ARERT

-356 EPLPERIEKMVRLSL
+356 EPLPERTNKIVRLSL
-371 NWARLRHIP
+371 NWAKLRHIP
-380 NPEKKVAIIFHNY
+380 NSQKKVAIIFHNY

-415 LQKMSDAGYKLDRMP
+415 MKAMDDAGYTIERMP
-430 ESGQALIEDV
+430 ENGQALIEDV
-440 KSRLTLDRRWKSP
+440 KSRLTLDRRWRSP
-453 EELARR
+453 EELAKR
-459 AIDSVSENDYLQWF
+459 AIDSVTEGDYKDWF
-473 GRLPAAV
+473 EQLPVAV
-480 QAKMTAA
+480 QEKMTSA
-487 WGAPPGEL
+487 WGEAPGKL
-495 FVHKKSLIIPGIIN
+495 FVHKKNLIIPGVIN
-509 GNFFIGLQ
+509 GNIFIGLQ

-549 DVFGANVIMHIGK
+549 DVFRADLVMHIGK

-623 NADAYDELAELEV
+623 NADAYDEMAELEV
-636 MIRDYHQSALEDPA
+636 MLADYYQAASEDQS
-650 KLPTQKRMIWEKVC
+650 KLPTQKKMIWEKVC
-664 EAKLDHDLETDEE
+664 EAKLDHDLEVEE
-677 AAFSDF
+677 EEAFSDF
-683 DRFLEK
+683 DKFLEK
-689 LHEYLHETADTQIRD
+689 LHEYLHEMADTQIRD

-727 LSNGSVPSL
+727 LANGQVPSL
-736 RQSLAEALGYDYE
+736 RQSLAEAMGYDYDY
-749 FLLANRGKILSGIK
+749 LLDNRGKIVSGSK
-763 TCGEAIEEINA
+763 TCGQVIDDLNSLALRLVSGLHEQGFAVGTIPELVEEI
-774 LALSLVSRL
+774 L
-783 HEDGFCRD
+783 G
-791 DEGFSMKRVRAL
+791 KRNPKI
-803 EDEVLGRQ
+803 EKVLD
-811 SSKVEQVLEY
+811 Y
-821 ISSGLAPNIAATRD
+821 IATTLAPNIDATVD
-835 ELWSILSASRG
+835 ELSAILCASDG
-846 RFVSP
+846 GFVSP

-890 QADALLKRYL
+890 QADALLERYL
-900 KDEGRYPESL
+900 EDEGCYPESL
-910 GIVIWGSPTMRTKG
+910 GMVIWGSPTMRTKG
-924 DDIAEVLSLMGV
+924 DDIAEVLCLMGV
-936 RPVWEEKSGRVTG
+936 RPVWEERSGRVTG
-949 IELIPLEE
+949 IELIPIEE
-957 LQRPRVDVMLRI
+957 LQRPRIDVMLRI

-980 VHLVDRAVELVAGQ
+980 VHLVDRAVELVAEQ
-994 KESPEQNFLAKHVSM
+994 KEPPEQNFLAKHVSA

-1014 TAAGIDREQ
+1014 TAAGIDGEQ
-1023 AGIEARYRIFGCR
+1023 AKTLACYRIFGCR

-1072 RKNFGATVPDEFRK
+1072 RKNFGATVPDEFRR
-1086 RLSLLDLTVKNEDT
+1086 RLSRLDLTVKNEDT

-1128 LPRSYCGDSSDPDH
+1128 LPRSYCGDSSDPDR
-1142 VLTRS
+1142 VKTRS

-1167 SMQRHGYKGAGDLSR
+1167 SMKRHGYKGAGDISR

-1212 KEMQEWLKDVNPH
+1212 KDMQEWLKKVNPH
-1225 ALQNITERL
+1225 ALQNIAERL

-1242 WQASDE
+1242 WQATEE
-1248 MKEELRDVYLEIE
+1248 MKEELRDVYLDIE
-1261 GWIEDDS
+1261 GWIEDDQPQS
-1268 EKSPKISGEK
+1268 NADPG
-1278 PNDGSDHEMT
+1278 N

>member
-1 MKKVKIAYITTQE
+1 MFRYANEITGWIITKKVKIAYVTTQE

-29 SQHGKIADVAIRS
+29 RQHGEVAEVAVRS
-42 GEDLKDSAR
+42 GEDLKDVDQWEEFEHFAR
-51 REELER
+51 SCH
-57 IACDSH
+57 IA
-63 LVIFNLHGGKKSLPC
+63 IFNLHGGKKSLSS
-78 FDELMG
+78 FDELVQS
-84 KLQGSKASISAH
+84 LQDSSVSIYAQS
-96 CASNEPEIELMK
+96 ASNEPEIELMK

-113 EVVYKKVSRYLDYGG
+113 DAIYRKVSQYLDYGG
-128 KENFFNLI
+128 RKNFYSLI
-136 IYLASRF
+136 LYLANYFIGSNYEF
-143 VGADLAFA
+143 S
-151 EPERPVWEG
+151 EPARPIWEG

-170 TLDEYLQ
+170 TLKEYLQ
-177 KKYVPGKPTV
+177 SKCVAGRPTV

-195 WQAGNTVFVDRLIE
+195 WQAGNTLFIDRLIE
-209 QIEQKGANVIPV
+209 EIERQGANVIPV
-221 FLHSL
+221 FLHAA

-239 VDNFFIRDGKSII
+239 VENLFMKDGRPII

-264 IRPWEGEGAAAS
+264 IKPWEGSDTGEGQ
-276 EDIARSEEWFLK
+276 EVARSEEWFIK
-288 KLNVPVL
+288 RLNVPVL
-295 KAVVTYNTPGEWKES
+295 KAIVTYNTLADWNES
-310 MQGLSPLD
+310 LQGCSPMD

-338 ARDRT
+338 ARERT

-356 EPLPERIEKMVRLSL
+356 EPLPERTNKIVRLSL
-371 NWARLRHIP
+371 NWAKLRHIP
-380 NPEKKVAIIFHNY
+380 NSQKKVAIIFHNY

-415 LQKMSDAGYKLDRMP
+415 MKAMDDAGYTIERMP
-430 ESGQALIEDV
+430 ENGQALIEDV
-440 KSRLTLDRRWKSP
+440 KSRLTLDRRWRSP
-453 EELARR
+453 EELAKR
-459 AIDSVSENDYLQWF
+459 AIDSVTEGDYKDWF
-473 GRLPAAV
+473 EQLPVAV
-480 QAKMTAA
+480 QEKMTSA
-487 WGAPPGEL
+487 WGEAPGKL
-495 FVHKKSLIIPGIIN
+495 FVHKKNLIIPGVIN
-509 GNFFIGLQ
+509 GNIFIGLQ
-517 PPRGFLEDPAAI
+517 PSRGFLEDPAAI

-549 DVFGANVIMHIGK
+549 DVFRADLVMHIGK

-623 NADAYDELAELEV
+623 NADAYDEMAELEV
-636 MIRDYHQSALEDPA
+636 MLADYYQAASEDQS
-650 KLPTQKRMIWEKVC
+650 KLPTQKKMIWEKVC
-664 EAKLDHDLETDEE
+664 EAKLDHDLEVEE
-677 AAFSDF
+677 EEAFSDF
-683 DRFLEK
+683 DKFLEK
-689 LHEYLHETADTQIRD
+689 LHEYLHEMADTQIRD

-727 LSNGSVPSL
+727 LANGQVPSL
-736 RQSLAEALGYDYE
+736 RQSLAEAMGYDYDY
-749 FLLANRGKILSGIK
+749 LLDNRGKIVSGSK
-763 TCGEAIEEINA
+763 TCGQVIDDLNSLALRLVSGLHEQGFAVGTIPELVEEI
-774 LALSLVSRL
+774 L
-783 HEDGFCRD
+783 G
-791 DEGFSMKRVRAL
+791 KRNPKI
-803 EDEVLGRQ
+803 EKVLD
-811 SSKVEQVLEY
+811 Y
-821 ISSGLAPNIAATRD
+821 IATTLAPNIDATVD
-835 ELWSILSASRG
+835 ELSAILCASDG
-846 RFVSP
+846 GFVSP

-890 QADALLKRYL
+890 QADALLERYL
-900 KDEGRYPESL
+900 EDEGCYPESL
-910 GIVIWGSPTMRTKG
+910 GMVIWGSPTMRTKG
-924 DDIAEVLSLMGV
+924 DDIAEVLCLMGV
-936 RPVWEEKSGRVTG
+936 RPVWEERSGRVTG
-949 IELIPLEE
+949 IELIPMEE
-957 LQRPRVDVMLRI
+957 LQRPRIDVMLRI

-980 VHLVDRAVELVAGQ
+980 VHLVDRAVELVAEQ
-994 KESPEQNFLAKHVSM
+994 KEPPEQNFLAKHVSA

-1014 TAAGIDREQ
+1014 TAAGIDGEQ
-1023 AGIEARYRIFGCR
+1023 AKTLACYRIFGCR

-1072 RKNFGATVPDEFRK
+1072 RKNFGATVPDEFRR
-1086 RLSLLDLTVKNEDT
+1086 RLSRLDLTVKNEDT

-1128 LPRSYCGDSSDPDH
+1128 LPRSYCGDSSDPDR
-1142 VLTRS
+1142 VKTRS

-1167 SMQRHGYKGAGDLSR
+1167 SMKRHGYKGAGDISR

-1212 KEMQEWLKDVNPH
+1212 RDMQEWLKKVNPH
-1225 ALQNITERL
+1225 ALQNIAERL

-1248 MKEELRDVYLEIE
+1248 MKEELRDVYLDIE
-1261 GWIEDDS
+1261 GWIEDDQPQS
-1268 EKSPKISGEK
+1268 NADPG
-1278 PNDGSDHEMT
+1278 N

>member
-1 MKKVKIAYITTQE
+1 MFRYANEITGWIITKKVKIAYVTTQE

-29 SQHGKIADVAIRS
+29 RQHGEVAEVAVRS
-42 GEDLKDSAR
+42 GEDLKDVDQWEEFEHFAR
-51 REELER
+51 SCH
-57 IACDSH
+57 IA
-63 LVIFNLHGGKKSLPC
+63 IFNLHGGKKSLSS
-78 FDELMG
+78 FDELVQS
-84 KLQGSKASISAH
+84 LQDSSVSIYAQS
-96 CASNEPEIELMK
+96 ASNEPEIELMK

-113 EVVYKKVSRYLDYGG
+113 DAVYRKVSQYLDYGG
-128 KENFFNLI
+128 RKNFYSLI
-136 IYLASRF
+136 LYLANYFIGSNYEF
-143 VGADLAFA
+143 S
-151 EPERPVWEG
+151 EPARPIWEG

-170 TLDEYLQ
+170 TLKEYLQ
-177 KKYVPGKPTV
+177 SKCVAGRPTV

-195 WQAGNTVFVDRLIE
+195 WQAGNTLFIDRLIE
-209 QIEQKGANVIPV
+209 EIERQGANVIPV
-221 FLHSL
+221 FLHAA

-239 VDNFFIRDGKSII
+239 VENLFMKDGRPII

-264 IRPWEGEGAAAS
+264 IKPWEGSDTGEGQ
-276 EDIARSEEWFLK
+276 EVARSEEWFIK
-288 KLNVPVL
+288 RLNVPVL
-295 KAVVTYNTPGEWKES
+295 KAIVTYNTLAEWNES
-310 MQGLSPLD
+310 LQGCSPMD

-338 ARDRT
+338 ARERT

-356 EPLPERIEKMVRLSL
+356 EPLPERTNKIVRLSL
-371 NWARLRHIP
+371 NWAKLRHIP
-380 NPEKKVAIIFHNY
+380 NSQKKVAIIFHNY

-415 LQKMSDAGYKLDRMP
+415 MKAMDDAGYTIERMP
-430 ESGQALIEDV
+430 ENGQALIEDV
-440 KSRLTLDRRWKSP
+440 KSRLTLDRRWRSP
-453 EELARR
+453 EELAKR
-459 AIDSVSENDYLQWF
+459 AIDSVTEGDYKDWF
-473 GRLPAAV
+473 EQLPVAV
-480 QAKMTAA
+480 QEKMTSA
-487 WGAPPGEL
+487 WGEAPGKL
-495 FVHKKSLIIPGIIN
+495 FVHKKNLIIPGVIN
-509 GNFFIGLQ
+509 GNIFIGLQ

-549 DVFGANVIMHIGK
+549 DVFRADLVMHIGK

-623 NADAYDELAELEV
+623 NADAYDEMAELEV
-636 MIRDYHQSALEDPA
+636 MLADYYQAASEDPS
-650 KLPTQKRMIWEKVC
+650 KLPTQKKMIWEKVC
-664 EAKLDHDLETDEE
+664 EAKLDHDLEVEE
-677 AAFSDF
+677 EEAFSDF
-683 DRFLEK
+683 DKFLEK
-689 LHEYLHETADTQIRD
+689 LHEYLHEMADTQIRD

-715 SRLDEFL
+715 PCLDEFL

-727 LSNGSVPSL
+727 LANGQVPSL
-736 RQSLAEALGYDYE
+736 RQSLAEAMGYDYDY
-749 FLLANRGKILSGIK
+749 LLDNRGKIVSGSK
-763 TCGEAIEEINA
+763 TCGQVIDDLNSLALRLVSGLHEQGFAVGTIPELVEEI
-774 LALSLVSRL
+774 L
-783 HEDGFCRD
+783 G
-791 DEGFSMKRVRAL
+791 KRNPKI
-803 EDEVLGRQ
+803 EKVLD
-811 SSKVEQVLEY
+811 Y
-821 ISSGLAPNIAATRD
+821 ISTTLAPSINATVD
-835 ELWSILSASRG
+835 ELTGVLCASDG
-846 RFVSP
+846 GFVSP

-890 QADALLKRYL
+890 QADALLERYL
-900 KDEGRYPESL
+900 EDEGCYPESL
-910 GIVIWGSPTMRTKG
+910 GMVIWGSPTMRTKG
-924 DDIAEVLSLMGV
+924 DDIAEVLCLMGV
-936 RPVWEEKSGRVTG
+936 RPVWEERSGRVTG
-949 IELIPLEE
+949 IELIPIEE
-957 LQRPRVDVMLRI
+957 LQRPRIDVMLRI

-980 VHLVDRAVELVAGQ
+980 VHLVDRAVELVAEQ
-994 KESPEQNFLAKHVSM
+994 KEPPEQNFLAKHVSA

-1014 TAAGIDREQ
+1014 TAAGIDLEQ
-1023 AGIEARYRIFGCR
+1023 AKTLACYRIFGCR

-1072 RKNFGATVPDEFRK
+1072 RKNFGATVPDEFRR
-1086 RLSLLDLTVKNEDT
+1086 RLSRLDLTVKNEDT

-1128 LPRSYCGDSSDPDH
+1128 LPRSYCGDSSDPDR
-1142 VLTRS
+1142 VKTRS

-1167 SMQRHGYKGAGDLSR
+1167 SMKRHGYKGAGDISR

-1212 KEMQEWLKDVNPH
+1212 KDMQEWLKKVNPH
-1225 ALQNITERL
+1225 ALQNIAERL

-1242 WQASDE
+1242 WQATEE
-1248 MKEELRDVYLEIE
+1248 MKEELRDVYLDIE
-1261 GWIEDDS
+1261 GWIEDDQPQTDAS
-1268 EKSPKISGEK
+1268 SG
-1278 PNDGSDHEMT
+1278 S

>member
-1 MKKVKIAYITTQE
+1 MFRYANEITGWIITKKVKIAYVTTQE

-29 SQHGKIADVAIRS
+29 RQHGEVAEVAVRS
-42 GEDLKDSAR
+42 GEDLKDVDQWEEFEHFAR
-51 REELER
+51 SCH
-57 IACDSH
+57 IA
-63 LVIFNLHGGKKSLPC
+63 IFNLHGGKKSLSS
-78 FDELMG
+78 FDELVQS
-84 KLQGSKASISAH
+84 LQDSSVSIYAQS
-96 CASNEPEIELMK
+96 ASNEPEIELMK

-113 EVVYKKVSRYLDYGG
+113 DAVYRKVSQYLDYGG
-128 KENFFNLI
+128 RKNFYSLI
-136 IYLASRF
+136 LYLANYFIGSNYEF
-143 VGADLAFA
+143 S
-151 EPERPVWEG
+151 EPARPIWEG

-170 TLDEYLQ
+170 TLKEYLQ
-177 KKYVPGKPTV
+177 SKCVAGRPTV

-195 WQAGNTVFVDRLIE
+195 WQAGNTLFIDRLIE
-209 QIEQKGANVIPV
+209 EIERQGANVIPV
-221 FLHSL
+221 FLHAA

-239 VDNFFIRDGKSII
+239 VENLFMKDGRPII

-264 IRPWEGEGAAAS
+264 IKPWEGSDTGEGQ
-276 EDIARSEEWFLK
+276 EVARSEEWFIK
-288 KLNVPVL
+288 RLNVPVL
-295 KAVVTYNTPGEWKES
+295 KAIVTYNTLADWNES
-310 MQGLSPLD
+310 LQGCSPMD

-338 ARDRT
+338 ARERT

-356 EPLPERIEKMVRLSL
+356 EPLPERTNKIVRLSL
-371 NWARLRHIP
+371 NWAKLRHIP
-380 NPEKKVAIIFHNY
+380 NSQKKVAIIFHNY

-415 LQKMSDAGYKLDRMP
+415 MKAMDDAGYTIERMP
-430 ESGQALIEDV
+430 ENGQALIEDV
-440 KSRLTLDRRWKSP
+440 KSRLTLDRRWRSP
-453 EELARR
+453 EELAKR
-459 AIDSVSENDYLQWF
+459 AIDSVTEGDYKDWF
-473 GRLPAAV
+473 EQLPVAV
-480 QAKMTAA
+480 QEKMTSA
-487 WGAPPGEL
+487 WGEAPGKL
-495 FVHKKSLIIPGIIN
+495 FVHKKNLIIPGVIN
-509 GNFFIGLQ
+509 GNIFIGLQ

-549 DVFGANVIMHIGK
+549 DVFRADLVMHIGK

-623 NADAYDELAELEV
+623 NADAYDEMAELEV
-636 MIRDYHQSALEDPA
+636 MLADYYQAASEDQS
-650 KLPTQKRMIWEKVC
+650 KLPTQKKMIWEKVC
-664 EAKLDHDLETDEE
+664 EAKLDHDLEVEE
-677 AAFSDF
+677 EEAFSDF
-683 DRFLEK
+683 DKFLEK
-689 LHEYLHETADTQIRD
+689 LHEYLHEMADTQIRD

-727 LSNGSVPSL
+727 LANGQVPSL
-736 RQSLAEALGYDYE
+736 RQSLAEAMGYDYDY
-749 FLLANRGKILSGIK
+749 LLDNRGKIVSGSK
-763 TCGEAIEEINA
+763 TCGQVIDDLNSLALRLVSGLHEQGFAVGTIPELVEEI
-774 LALSLVSRL
+774 L
-783 HEDGFCRD
+783 G
-791 DEGFSMKRVRAL
+791 KRNPKI
-803 EDEVLGRQ
+803 EKVLD
-811 SSKVEQVLEY
+811 Y
-821 ISSGLAPNIAATRD
+821 IATTLAPNIDATVD
-835 ELWSILSASRG
+835 ELSAILCASDG
-846 RFVSP
+846 GFVSP

-890 QADALLKRYL
+890 QADALLERYL
-900 KDEGRYPESL
+900 EDEGCYPESL
-910 GIVIWGSPTMRTKG
+910 GMVIWGSPTMRTKG
-924 DDIAEVLSLMGV
+924 DDIAEVLCLMGV
-936 RPVWEEKSGRVTG
+936 RPVWEERSGRVTG
-949 IELIPLEE
+949 IELIPIEE
-957 LQRPRVDVMLRI
+957 LQRPRIDVMLRI

-980 VHLVDRAVELVAGQ
+980 VHLVDRAVELVAEQ
-994 KESPEQNFLAKHVSM
+994 KEPPEQNFLAKHVSA

-1014 TAAGIDREQ
+1014 TAAGIDGEQ
-1023 AGIEARYRIFGCR
+1023 AKTLACYRIFGCR

-1072 RKNFGATVPDEFRK
+1072 RKNFGATVPDEFRR
-1086 RLSLLDLTVKNEDT
+1086 RLSRLDLTVKNEDT

-1128 LPRSYCGDSSDPDH
+1128 LPRSYCGDSSDPDR
-1142 VLTRS
+1142 VKTRS

-1167 SMQRHGYKGAGDLSR
+1167 SMKRHGYKGAGDISR

-1212 KEMQEWLKDVNPH
+1212 KDMQEWLKKVNPH
-1225 ALQNITERL
+1225 ALQNIAERL

-1242 WQASDE
+1242 WQATEE
-1248 MKEELRDVYLEIE
+1248 MKEELRDVYLDIE
-1261 GWIEDDS
+1261 GWIEDDQPQTDAS
-1268 EKSPKISGEK
+1268 SG
-1278 PNDGSDHEMT
+1278 S

>member
-1 MKKVKIAYITTQE
+1 MFRYANEITGWIITKKVKIAYVTTQE

-29 SQHGKIADVAIRS
+29 RQHGEVAEVAVRS
-42 GEDLKDSAR
+42 GEDLKDVDQWEEFEHFAR
-51 REELER
+51 SCH
-57 IACDSH
+57 IA
-63 LVIFNLHGGKKSLPC
+63 IFNLHGGKKSLSS
-78 FDELMG
+78 FDELVQS
-84 KLQGSKASISAH
+84 LQDSSVSIYAQS
-96 CASNEPEIELMK
+96 ASNEPEIELMK

-113 EVVYKKVSRYLDYGG
+113 DAVYRKVSQYLDYGG
-128 KENFFNLI
+128 RKNFYSLI
-136 IYLASRF
+136 LYLANYFIGSNYEF
-143 VGADLAFA
+143 S
-151 EPERPVWEG
+151 EPARPIWEG

-170 TLDEYLQ
+170 TLKEYLQ
-177 KKYVPGKPTV
+177 SKCVAGRPTV

-195 WQAGNTVFVDRLIE
+195 WQAGNTLFIDRLIE
-209 QIEQKGANVIPV
+209 EIERQGANVIPV
-221 FLHSL
+221 FLHAA

-239 VDNFFIRDGKSII
+239 VENLFMKDGRPII

-264 IRPWEGEGAAAS
+264 IKPWEGSDTGEGQ
-276 EDIARSEEWFLK
+276 EVARSEEWFIK
-288 KLNVPVL
+288 RLNVPVL
-295 KAVVTYNTPGEWKES
+295 KAIVTYNTLADWNES
-310 MQGLSPLD
+310 LQGCSPMD

-338 ARDRT
+338 ARERT

-356 EPLPERIEKMVRLSL
+356 EPLPERTNKIVRLSL
-371 NWARLRHIP
+371 NWAKLRHIP
-380 NPEKKVAIIFHNY
+380 NSQKKVAIIFHNY

-415 LQKMSDAGYKLDRMP
+415 MKAMDDAGYTIERMP
-430 ESGQALIEDV
+430 ENGQALIEDV
-440 KSRLTLDRRWKSP
+440 KSRLTLDRRWRSP
-453 EELARR
+453 EELAKR
-459 AIDSVSENDYLQWF
+459 AIDSVTEGDYKDWF
-473 GRLPAAV
+473 EQLPVAV
-480 QAKMTAA
+480 QEKMTSA
-487 WGAPPGEL
+487 WGEAPGKL
-495 FVHKKSLIIPGIIN
+495 FVHKKNLIIPGVIN
-509 GNFFIGLQ
+509 GNIFIGLQ
-517 PPRGFLEDPAAI
+517 PSRGFLEDPAAI

-549 DVFGANVIMHIGK
+549 DVFRADLVMHIGK

-623 NADAYDELAELEV
+623 NADAYDEMAELEV
-636 MIRDYHQSALEDPA
+636 MLADYYQAASEDQS
-650 KLPTQKRMIWEKVC
+650 KLPTQKKMIWEKVC
-664 EAKLDHDLETDEE
+664 EAKLDHDLEVEE
-677 AAFSDF
+677 EEAFSDF
-683 DRFLEK
+683 DKFLEK
-689 LHEYLHETADTQIRD
+689 LHEYLHEMADTQIRD

-715 SRLDEFL
+715 PCLDEFL

-727 LSNGSVPSL
+727 LANGQVPSL
-736 RQSLAEALGYDYE
+736 RQSLAEAMGYDYDY
-749 FLLANRGKILSGIK
+749 LLDNRGKIVSGSK
-763 TCGEAIEEINA
+763 TCGQVIDDLNSLALRLVSGLHEQGFAVGTIPELVEEI
-774 LALSLVSRL
+774 L
-783 HEDGFCRD
+783 G
-791 DEGFSMKRVRAL
+791 KRNPKI
-803 EDEVLGRQ
+803 EKVLD
-811 SSKVEQVLEY
+811 Y
-821 ISSGLAPNIAATRD
+821 IATTLAPNIDATVD
-835 ELWSILSASRG
+835 ELSAILCASDG
-846 RFVSP
+846 GFVSP

-890 QADALLKRYL
+890 QADALLERYL
-900 KDEGRYPESL
+900 EDEGCYPESL
-910 GIVIWGSPTMRTKG
+910 GMVIWGSPTMRTKG
-924 DDIAEVLSLMGV
+924 DDIAEVLCLMGV
-936 RPVWEEKSGRVTG
+936 RPVWEERSGRVTG
-949 IELIPLEE
+949 IELIPIEE
-957 LQRPRVDVMLRI
+957 LQRPRIDVMLRI

-980 VHLVDRAVELVAGQ
+980 VHLVDRAVELVAEQ
-994 KESPEQNFLAKHVSM
+994 KEPPEQNFLAKHVSA

-1014 TAAGIDREQ
+1014 TAAGIDGEQ
-1023 AGIEARYRIFGCR
+1023 AKTLACYRIFGCR

-1072 RKNFGATVPDEFRK
+1072 RKNFGATVPDEFRR
-1086 RLSLLDLTVKNEDT
+1086 RLSRLDLTVKNEDT

-1128 LPRSYCGDSSDPDH
+1128 LPRSYCGDSSDPDR
-1142 VLTRS
+1142 VKTRS

-1167 SMQRHGYKGAGDLSR
+1167 SMKRHGYKGAGDISR

-1212 KEMQEWLKDVNPH
+1212 KDMQEWLKKVNPH
-1225 ALQNITERL
+1225 ALQNIAERL

-1242 WQASDE
+1242 WQATEE
-1248 MKEELRDVYLEIE
+1248 MKEELRDVYLDIE
-1261 GWIEDDS
+1261 GWIEDDQPQTDAS
-1268 EKSPKISGEK
+1268 SG
-1278 PNDGSDHEMT
+1278 S

>member
-1 MKKVKIAYITTQE
+1 MFRYANEITGWIITKKVKIAYVTTQE

-29 SQHGKIADVAIRS
+29 RQHGEVAEVAVRS
-42 GEDLKDSAR
+42 GEDLKDVDQWEEFEHFAR
-51 REELER
+51 SCH
-57 IACDSH
+57 IA
-63 LVIFNLHGGKKSLPC
+63 IFNLHGGKKSLSS
-78 FDELMG
+78 FDELVQS
-84 KLQGSKASISAH
+84 LQDSSVSIYAQS
-96 CASNEPEIELMK
+96 ASNEPEIELMK

-113 EVVYKKVSRYLDYGG
+113 DAIYRKVSQYPDYGG
-128 KENFFNLI
+128 RKNFYSLI
-136 IYLASRF
+136 LYLANYFIGSNYEF
-143 VGADLAFA
+143 S
-151 EPERPVWEG
+151 EPARPIWEG

-170 TLDEYLQ
+170 TLKEYLQ
-177 KKYVPGKPTV
+177 SKCVAGRPTV

-195 WQAGNTVFVDRLIE
+195 WQAGNTLFIDRLIE
-209 QIEQKGANVIPV
+209 EIERQGANVIPV
-221 FLHSL
+221 FLHAA

-239 VDNFFIRDGKSII
+239 VENLFMKDGRPII

-264 IRPWEGEGAAAS
+264 IKPWEGSDTGEGQ
-276 EDIARSEEWFLK
+276 EVARSEEWFIK
-288 KLNVPVL
+288 RLNVPVL
-295 KAVVTYNTPGEWKES
+295 KAIVTYNTLADWNES
-310 MQGLSPLD
+310 LQGCSPMD

-338 ARDRT
+338 ARERT

-356 EPLPERIEKMVRLSL
+356 EPLPERTNKIVRLSL
-371 NWARLRHIP
+371 NWAKLRHIP
-380 NPEKKVAIIFHNY
+380 NSQKKVAIIFHNY

-415 LQKMSDAGYKLDRMP
+415 MKAMDDAGYTIERMP
-430 ESGQALIEDV
+430 ENGQALIEDV
-440 KSRLTLDRRWKSP
+440 KSRLTLDRRWRSP
-453 EELARR
+453 EELAKR
-459 AIDSVSENDYLQWF
+459 AIDSVTEGDYKDWF
-473 GRLPAAV
+473 EQLPVAV
-480 QAKMTAA
+480 QEKMTSA
-487 WGAPPGEL
+487 WGEAPGKL
-495 FVHKKSLIIPGIIN
+495 FVHKKNLIIPGVIN
-509 GNFFIGLQ
+509 GNIFIGLQ
-517 PPRGFLEDPAAI
+517 PSRGFLEDPAAI

-549 DVFGANVIMHIGK
+549 DVFRADLVMHIGK

-623 NADAYDELAELEV
+623 NADAYDEMAELEV
-636 MIRDYHQSALEDPA
+636 MLADYYQAASEDPS
-650 KLPTQKRMIWEKVC
+650 KLPTQKKMIWDKVC
-664 EAKLDHDLETDEE
+664 EAKLDHDLEIEE
-677 AAFSDF
+677 EEAFSDF
-683 DRFLEK
+683 DKFLEK
-689 LHEYLHETADTQIRD
+689 LHEYLHEMADTQIRD

-727 LSNGSVPSL
+727 LANGQVPSL
-736 RQSLAEALGYDYE
+736 RQSLAEAMGYDYDY
-749 FLLANRGKILSGIK
+749 LLDNRGKIVSGSK
-763 TCGEAIEEINA
+763 TCGQVIDDLNSLALRLVSGLHEQGFAVGTIPELVEEI
-774 LALSLVSRL
+774 L
-783 HEDGFCRD
+783 G
-791 DEGFSMKRVRAL
+791 KRNPKI
-803 EDEVLGRQ
+803 EKVLD
-811 SSKVEQVLEY
+811 Y
-821 ISSGLAPNIAATRD
+821 IATTLAPNIDATVD
-835 ELWSILSASRG
+835 ELSAILCASDG
-846 RFVSP
+846 GFVSP

-890 QADALLKRYL
+890 QADALLERYL
-900 KDEGRYPESL
+900 EDEGCYPESL
-910 GIVIWGSPTMRTKG
+910 GMVIWGSPTMRTKG
-924 DDIAEVLSLMGV
+924 DDIAEVLCLMGV
-936 RPVWEEKSGRVTG
+936 RPVWEERSGRVTG
-949 IELIPLEE
+949 IELIPMEE
-957 LQRPRVDVMLRI
+957 LQRPRIDVMLRI

-980 VHLVDRAVELVAGQ
+980 VHLVDRAVELVAEQ
-994 KESPEQNFLAKHVSM
+994 KEPPEQNFLAKHVSA

-1014 TAAGIDREQ
+1014 TAAGIDGEQ
-1023 AGIEARYRIFGCR
+1023 AKTLACYRIFGCR

-1051 NWKDEKDLAEIYV
+1051 NWKNEKDLAEIYV

-1072 RKNFGATVPDEFRK
+1072 RKNFGATVPDEFRR
-1086 RLSLLDLTVKNEDT
+1086 RLSRLDLTVKNEDT

-1128 LPRSYCGDSSDPDH
+1128 LPRSYCGDSSDPDR
-1142 VLTRS
+1142 VKTRS

-1167 SMQRHGYKGAGDLSR
+1167 SMKRHGYKGAGDISR

-1212 KEMQEWLKDVNPH
+1212 KDMQEWLKKVNPH
-1225 ALQNITERL
+1225 ALQNIAERL

-1242 WQASDE
+1242 WQATEE
-1248 MKEELRDVYLEIE
+1248 MKEELRDVYLDIE
-1261 GWIEDDS
+1261 GWIEDDQPQTDAS
-1268 EKSPKISGEK
+1268 SG
-1278 PNDGSDHEMT
+1278 S